1 MKSQKTLLK
10 KKQHF
15 NSNEEKIPIYNLAEE
30 EVQKLDINYNIL
42 SPLNFENEK
51 DLKIDINDNIIKEM
65 SSKIRKIVEN
75 KDKKQSSLFNISS
88 TNSTNGY
95 NDFNEDD
102 LTFNNNLTTSIQKL
116 KKLIPDINEKMTKN
130 YSSIFNNLLS
140 KKDYKVE
147 NNENYLNSVLNDLNE
162 KEIKM
167 KNKKNKM
174 ENELNNIEKELND
187 KQFYI
192 ELMKDANFQQ
202 NLKTKIINQFEKE
215 FNEKKN
221 KEILNDINN
230 TKISPIDKKDLFAL
244 KNKYK
249 DEKQIKEQK
258 IEESKQKSIE
268 KANMLNE
275 LREKTYK
282 TKLNN
287 LLISKQ
293 ISIKKKTER
302 FSNDII
308 RQKERKK
315 LIWQKVKIYHDKL
328 KKLHSL
334 QNKIKDNLYIYYLS
348 ILKDGVDTRDEGL
361 SWVIAGIL
369 SLGKKVLISH
379 IPKYLDEKSILY
391 LFIKAHLTLKIK
403 YLEKKINE
411 SNDDCK
417 ERKDVKKKSKR
428 YNVKLIA
435 KKTLYNI
442 KEKFMHNKLEN
453 SNINM
458 PYIENDKNTSF
469 PISLKKFEASNLFFK
484 NSDKKLSKSNSM
496 IYFKNQNNYLEG
508 EKENKS
514 FIEAYKKK
522 LFLKKNKKISFE
534 EYFSISDEIK
544 KLKKL
549 NETLKEKE
557 MERIFEEFR
566 LNKYSTKYNVDKK
579 NILSALIGEQNI
591 EKELSIQDKKE
602 RQLNIESVKTK
613 LYTNNYL
620 INKSMLMKKGSMML
634 NKI

>member
-1 MKSQKTLLK
+1 MKVQKKLLK
-10 KKQHF
+10 LKQQLF
-15 NSNEEKIPIYNLAEE
+15 SNEKNIPIYNLAEE
-30 EVQKLDINYNIL
+30 EVQKLDINDNIS
-42 SPLNFENEK
+42 SPLNFEDEK
-51 DLKIDINDNIIKEM
+51 DLKIGINNNLIKEM
-65 SSKIRKIVEN
+65 PSKILKIVES
-75 KDKKQSSLFNISS
+75 KEKKPNSQFNTS
-88 TNSTNGY
+88 TNSTNEY
-95 NDFNEDD
+95 NNFNEDD
-102 LTFNNNLTTSIQKL
+102 LAFNNNLTTSIEKL
-116 KKLIPDINEKMTKN
+116 KKIIPDINEKMKNN
-130 YSSIFNNLLS
+130 YSGIFDSLLP

-147 NNENYLNSVLNDLNE
+147 NNETYLNSLLTELNE

-174 ENELNNIEKELND
+174 ENELNNIEKEIND
-187 KQFYI
+187 KLFYI

-215 FNEKKN
+215 FNESKN
-221 KEILNDINN
+221 KEILKDINN
-230 TKISPIDKKDLFAL
+230 TKISPIDKKDLFSI

-249 DEKQIKEQK
+249 NEKEIKEQK
-258 IEESKQKSIE
+258 IEEAKQKSIE
-268 KANMLNE
+268 KAIKLDE

-287 LLISKQ
+287 LLLSKQ

-302 FSNDII
+302 FTNDII

-315 LIWQKVKIYHDKL
+315 IIWQKVKIYHDKL
-328 KKLHSL
+328 KKLHTL

-361 SWVIAGIL
+361 SWVIAEIL
-369 SLGKKVLISH
+369 KLGKKVLISY

-391 LFIKAHLTLKIK
+391 LFIKAHLILKIK
-403 YLEKKINE
+403 YLEKRINE

-417 ERKDVKKKSKR
+417 ERKDVKKKTKR
-428 YNVKLIA
+428 YNAKLIA
-435 KKTLYNI
+435 RKTLNNI

-458 PYIENDKNTSF
+458 PYIENNKNISF
-469 PISLKKFEASNLFFK
+469 PISLKKYETSKLFLK
-484 NSDKKLSKSNSM
+484 DSDKKLSKSNSM
-496 IYFKNQNNYLEG
+496 IYFKHQNNYLEG
-508 EKENKS
+508 EKEKNS
-514 FIEAYKKK
+514 FIDAFKKK

-534 EYFSISDEIK
+534 EYISMSDEIK

-549 NETLKEKE
+549 KESLKEKE

-566 LNKYSTKYNVDKK
+566 LNKYSTKYNIDKK

-602 RQLNIESVKTK
+602 KQLNKESIKTK

-634 NKI
+634 KKI

>member
-1 MKSQKTLLK
+1 MKVQKKLLK
-10 KKQHF
+10 LKQQLF
-15 NSNEEKIPIYNLAEE
+15 SNEKNIPIYNLAEE
-30 EVQKLDINYNIL
+30 EVQKLDINDNIS
-42 SPLNFENEK
+42 SPLNFEDEK
-51 DLKIDINDNIIKEM
+51 DLKIGINNNLIKEM
-65 SSKIRKIVEN
+65 PSKILNIIESKE
-75 KDKKQSSLFNISS
+75 KKPNSQFNTS
-88 TNSTNGY
+88 TNSTNEY
-95 NDFNEDD
+95 NNFSEDD
-102 LTFNNNLTTSIQKL
+102 LAFNNNLTTSIEKL
-116 KKLIPDINEKMTKN
+116 KKIIPDINEKMKNN
-130 YSSIFNNLLS
+130 YSGIFDSLLP

-147 NNENYLNSVLNDLNE
+147 NNETYLNSVLTELNE

-174 ENELNNIEKELND
+174 ENELNNIEKEIND
-187 KQFYI
+187 KLFYI

-215 FNEKKN
+215 FNESKN
-221 KEILNDINN
+221 KEILKDINN
-230 TKISPIDKKDLFAL
+230 TKISPIDKKDLFSI

-249 DEKQIKEQK
+249 NEKEIKEQK
-258 IEESKQKSIE
+258 IEEAKQKSIE
-268 KANMLNE
+268 KAKMLDE

-287 LLISKQ
+287 LLLSKQ

-302 FSNDII
+302 FTNDII

-315 LIWQKVKIYHDKL
+315 IIWQKVKIYHDKL
-328 KKLHSL
+328 KKLHTL

-361 SWVIAGIL
+361 SWVIAEIL
-369 SLGKKVLISH
+369 KLGKKVLISY

-391 LFIKAHLTLKIK
+391 LFIKAHLILKIK
-403 YLEKKINE
+403 YLEKRINE

-417 ERKDVKKKSKR
+417 ERKDVKKKTKR
-428 YNVKLIA
+428 YNAKLIA
-435 KKTLYNI
+435 RKTLNNI

-458 PYIENDKNTSF
+458 PYIENNKNISF
-469 PISLKKFEASNLFFK
+469 PISLKKYETSKLFLK
-484 NSDKKLSKSNSM
+484 DSDKKLSKSNSM
-496 IYFKNQNNYLEG
+496 IYFKHQNNYLEG
-508 EKENKS
+508 EKEKNS
-514 FIEAYKKK
+514 FIDAFKKK

-534 EYFSISDEIK
+534 EYISMSDEIK

-549 NETLKEKE
+549 KESLKEKE

-566 LNKYSTKYNVDKK
+566 LNKYSTKYNIDKK

-602 RQLNIESVKTK
+602 KQLNKESIKTK

-634 NKI
+634 KKI

>member
-1 MKSQKTLLK
+1 MKVQKKLLK
-10 KKQHF
+10 LKQQLF
-15 NSNEEKIPIYNLAEE
+15 SNEKNIPIYNLAEE
-30 EVQKLDINYNIL
+30 EVQKLDINDNIS
-42 SPLNFENEK
+42 SPLNFEDEK
-51 DLKIDINDNIIKEM
+51 DLKIGINNNLIKEM
-65 SSKIRKIVEN
+65 PSKILKIVES
-75 KDKKQSSLFNISS
+75 KEKKPNSQFNTS
-88 TNSTNGY
+88 TNSTNEY
-95 NDFNEDD
+95 NNFSEDD
-102 LTFNNNLTTSIQKL
+102 LAFNNNLTTSIEKL
-116 KKLIPDINEKMTKN
+116 KKIIPDINEKMKNN
-130 YSSIFNNLLS
+130 YSGIFDSLLP

-147 NNENYLNSVLNDLNE
+147 NNETYLNSVLTELNE

-174 ENELNNIEKELND
+174 ENELNNIEKEIND
-187 KQFYI
+187 KLFYI

-215 FNEKKN
+215 FNESKN
-221 KEILNDINN
+221 KEILKDINN
-230 TKISPIDKKDLFAL
+230 TKISPIDKKDLFSI

-249 DEKQIKEQK
+249 NEKEIKEQK
-258 IEESKQKSIE
+258 IEEAKQKSIE
-268 KANMLNE
+268 KAIKLDE

-287 LLISKQ
+287 LLLSKQ

-302 FSNDII
+302 FTNDII

-315 LIWQKVKIYHDKL
+315 IIWQKVKIYHDKL
-328 KKLHSL
+328 KKLHTF

-361 SWVIAGIL
+361 SWVIAEIL
-369 SLGKKVLISH
+369 KLGKKVLISY

-391 LFIKAHLTLKIK
+391 LFIKAHLILKIK
-403 YLEKKINE
+403 YLEKRINE

-417 ERKDVKKKSKR
+417 ERKDVKKKTKR
-428 YNVKLIA
+428 YNAKLIA
-435 KKTLYNI
+435 RKTLNNI

-458 PYIENDKNTSF
+458 PYIENNKNISF
-469 PISLKKFEASNLFFK
+469 PISLKKYETSKLFLK
-484 NSDKKLSKSNSM
+484 DSDKKLSKSNSM
-496 IYFKNQNNYLEG
+496 IYFKHQNNYLEG
-508 EKENKS
+508 EKEKNS
-514 FIEAYKKK
+514 FIDAFKKK

-534 EYFSISDEIK
+534 EYISMSDEIK

-549 NETLKEKE
+549 KESLKEKE

-566 LNKYSTKYNVDKK
+566 LNKYSTKYNIDKK

-602 RQLNIESVKTK
+602 KQLNKESIKTK

-620 INKSMLMKKGSMML
+620 INKSMLMKRGSMML
-634 NKI
+634 KKI

>member
-1 MKSQKTLLK
+1 MKVQKKLLK
-10 KKQHF
+10 LKQQLF
-15 NSNEEKIPIYNLAEE
+15 SNEKNIPIYNLAEE
-30 EVQKLDINYNIL
+30 EVQKLDINDNIS
-42 SPLNFENEK
+42 SPLNFWNEK
-51 DLKIDINDNIIKEM
+51 DLKININNNLIKEM
-65 SSKIRKIVEN
+65 PSKILKIVES
-75 KDKKQSSLFNISS
+75 KEKKPNSQFNTS
-88 TNSTNGY
+88 TNSTNEY
-95 NDFNEDD
+95 NNFGEDD
-102 LTFNNNLTTSIQKL
+102 LAFNNNLTTSIEKL
-116 KKLIPDINEKMTKN
+116 KKIIPDINEKMKNN
-130 YSSIFNNLLS
+130 YSGIFDSLLP

-147 NNENYLNSVLNDLNE
+147 NNETYLNSVLTELNE

-174 ENELNNIEKELND
+174 ENELNNIEKEIND
-187 KQFYI
+187 KLFYI

-215 FNEKKN
+215 FNESKN
-221 KEILNDINN
+221 KEILKDINN
-230 TKISPIDKKDLFAL
+230 TKISPIDKKDLFSI

-249 DEKQIKEQK
+249 NEKEIKEQK
-258 IEESKQKSIE
+258 IEEAKQKSIE
-268 KANMLNE
+268 KAIKLDE

-287 LLISKQ
+287 LLLSKQ

-302 FSNDII
+302 FTNDII

-315 LIWQKVKIYHDKL
+315 IIWQKVKIYHDKL
-328 KKLHSL
+328 KKLHTL

-361 SWVIAGIL
+361 SWVIAEIL
-369 SLGKKVLISH
+369 KLGKKVLISY

-391 LFIKAHLTLKIK
+391 LFIKAHLILKIK
-403 YLEKKINE
+403 YLEKRINE

-417 ERKDVKKKSKR
+417 ERKDVKKKTKR
-428 YNVKLIA
+428 YNAKLIA
-435 KKTLYNI
+435 RKTLNNI

-458 PYIENDKNTSF
+458 PYIENNKNISF
-469 PISLKKFEASNLFFK
+469 PISLKKYETSKLFLK
-484 NSDKKLSKSNSM
+484 DSDKKSPKSNSM
-496 IYFKNQNNYLEG
+496 IYFKHQNNYLEG
-508 EKENKS
+508 EKEKNS
-514 FIEAYKKK
+514 FIDAFKKK

-534 EYFSISDEIK
+534 EYISMSDEIK

-549 NETLKEKE
+549 KESLKEKE

-566 LNKYSTKYNVDKK
+566 LNKYSTKYNIDKK

-602 RQLNIESVKTK
+602 KQLNKESIKTK

-620 INKSMLMKKGSMML
+620 INKSMLMKRGSMML
-634 NKI
+634 KKI

>member
-1 MKSQKTLLK
+1 MKVQKKLLK
-10 KKQHF
+10 LKQQLF
-15 NSNEEKIPIYNLAEE
+15 SNEKNIPIYNLAEE
-30 EVQKLDINYNIL
+30 EVQKLDINDNIS
-42 SPLNFENEK
+42 SPLNFWNEK
-51 DLKIDINDNIIKEM
+51 DLKININNNLIKEM
-65 SSKIRKIVEN
+65 PSKILKIVES
-75 KDKKQSSLFNISS
+75 KEKKPNSQFNTS
-88 TNSTNGY
+88 TNSTNEY
-95 NDFNEDD
+95 NNFNEDD
-102 LTFNNNLTTSIQKL
+102 LAFNNNLTTSIEKL
-116 KKLIPDINEKMTKN
+116 KKIIPDINEKMKNN
-130 YSSIFNNLLS
+130 YSGIFDSLLP

-147 NNENYLNSVLNDLNE
+147 NNETYLNSVLTELNE

-174 ENELNNIEKELND
+174 ENELNNIEKEIND
-187 KQFYI
+187 KLFYI

-215 FNEKKN
+215 FNESKN
-221 KEILNDINN
+221 KEILKDINN
-230 TKISPIDKKDLFAL
+230 TKISPIDKKDLFSI

-249 DEKQIKEQK
+249 NEKEIKEQK
-258 IEESKQKSIE
+258 IEEAKQKSIE
-268 KANMLNE
+268 KTKMLDE

-287 LLISKQ
+287 LLLNKQ

-302 FSNDII
+302 FTNDII

-315 LIWQKVKIYHDKL
+315 IIWQKVKIYHDKL
-328 KKLHSL
+328 KKLHTL

-361 SWVIAGIL
+361 SWVIAEIL
-369 SLGKKVLISH
+369 KLGKKVLISY

-391 LFIKAHLTLKIK
+391 LFIKAHLILKIK
-403 YLEKKINE
+403 YLEKRINE

-417 ERKDVKKKSKR
+417 ERKDVKKKTKR
-428 YNVKLIA
+428 YNAKLIA
-435 KKTLYNI
+435 RKTLNNI

-458 PYIENDKNTSF
+458 PYIENNKNISF
-469 PISLKKFEASNLFFK
+469 PISLKKYETSKLFLK
-484 NSDKKLSKSNSM
+484 DSDKKLSKSNSM
-496 IYFKNQNNYLEG
+496 IYFKHQNNYLEG
-508 EKENKS
+508 EKEKNS
-514 FIEAYKKK
+514 FIDAFKKK

-534 EYFSISDEIK
+534 EYISMRDENK

-549 NETLKEKE
+549 KESLKEKE

-566 LNKYSTKYNVDKK
+566 LNKYSTKYNIDKK

-602 RQLNIESVKTK
+602 KQLNKESIKTK

-620 INKSMLMKKGSMML
+620 INKSMLMKRGSMML
-634 NKI
+634 KKI

>member
-1 MKSQKTLLK
+1 MKVQKKLLK
-10 KKQHF
+10 LKQQLF
-15 NSNEEKIPIYNLAEE
+15 SNEKNIPIYNLAEE
-30 EVQKLDINYNIL
+30 EVQKLDINDNIS
-42 SPLNFENEK
+42 SPLNFEDEK
-51 DLKIDINDNIIKEM
+51 DLKIGINNNLIKEM
-65 SSKIRKIVEN
+65 PSKILKIVES
-75 KDKKQSSLFNISS
+75 KEKKPNSQFNTS
-88 TNSTNGY
+88 TNSTNEY
-95 NDFNEDD
+95 NNFSEDD
-102 LTFNNNLTTSIQKL
+102 LAFNNNLTTSIEKL
-116 KKLIPDINEKMTKN
+116 KKIIPDINEKMKNN
-130 YSSIFNNLLS
+130 YSGIFDSLLP
-140 KKDYKVE
+140 KKDYKVQ
-147 NNENYLNSVLNDLNE
+147 NNETYLNSVLTELNE

-174 ENELNNIEKELND
+174 ENELNNIEKEIND
-187 KQFYI
+187 KLFYI

-215 FNEKKN
+215 FNESKN
-221 KEILNDINN
+221 KEILKDINN
-230 TKISPIDKKDLFAL
+230 TKISPIDKKDLFSI

-249 DEKQIKEQK
+249 NEKEIKEQK
-258 IEESKQKSIE
+258 IEEAKQKSIE
-268 KANMLNE
+268 KAIKLDE

-287 LLISKQ
+287 LLLSKQ

-302 FSNDII
+302 FTNDII

-315 LIWQKVKIYHDKL
+315 IIWQKVKIYHDKL
-328 KKLHSL
+328 KKLHTL

-361 SWVIAGIL
+361 SWVIAEIL
-369 SLGKKVLISH
+369 KLGKKVLISY

-391 LFIKAHLTLKIK
+391 LFIKAHLILKIK
-403 YLEKKINE
+403 YLEKRINE

-417 ERKDVKKKSKR
+417 ERKDVKKKTKR
-428 YNVKLIA
+428 YNAKLIA
-435 KKTLYNI
+435 RKTLNNI

-458 PYIENDKNTSF
+458 PYIENNKNISF
-469 PISLKKFEASNLFFK
+469 PISLKKYETSKLFLK
-484 NSDKKLSKSNSM
+484 DSDKKLSKSNSM
-496 IYFKNQNNYLEG
+496 IYFKHQNNYLEG
-508 EKENKS
+508 EKEKNS
-514 FIEAYKKK
+514 FIDAFKKK

-534 EYFSISDEIK
+534 EYISMSDEIK

-549 NETLKEKE
+549 KESLKEKE

-566 LNKYSTKYNVDKK
+566 LNKYSTKYNIDKK

-602 RQLNIESVKTK
+602 KQLNKESIKTK

-620 INKSMLMKKGSMML
+620 INKSMLMKRGSMML
-634 NKI
+634 KKI

>member
-1 MKSQKTLLK
+1 MKVQKKLLK
-10 KKQHF
+10 LKQQLF
-15 NSNEEKIPIYNLAEE
+15 SNEKNIPIYNLAEE
-30 EVQKLDINYNIL
+30 EVQKLDINDNIS
-42 SPLNFENEK
+42 SPLNFWNEK
-51 DLKIDINDNIIKEM
+51 DLKIGINNNLIKEM
-65 SSKIRKIVEN
+65 PSKILKIVES
-75 KDKKQSSLFNISS
+75 KEKKPNSQFNTS
-88 TNSTNGY
+88 TNSTNEY
-95 NDFNEDD
+95 NNFNEDD
-102 LTFNNNLTTSIQKL
+102 LAFNNNLTTSIEKL
-116 KKLIPDINEKMTKN
+116 KKIIPDINEKMKNN
-130 YSSIFNNLLS
+130 YSGIFDSLLP
-140 KKDYKVE
+140 KKDHKVE
-147 NNENYLNSVLNDLNE
+147 NNETYLNSVLTELNE

-174 ENELNNIEKELND
+174 ENELNNIEKEIND
-187 KQFYI
+187 KLFYI

-215 FNEKKN
+215 FNESKN
-221 KEILNDINN
+221 KEILKDINN
-230 TKISPIDKKDLFAL
+230 TKISPIDKKDLFSI

-249 DEKQIKEQK
+249 NEKEIKEQK
-258 IEESKQKSIE
+258 IEEAKQKSIE
-268 KANMLNE
+268 KAIKLDE

-287 LLISKQ
+287 LLLSKQ

-302 FSNDII
+302 FTNDII

-315 LIWQKVKIYHDKL
+315 IIWQKVKIYHDKL
-328 KKLHSL
+328 KKLHTL

-361 SWVIAGIL
+361 SWVIAEIL
-369 SLGKKVLISH
+369 KLGKKVLISY

-391 LFIKAHLTLKIK
+391 LFIKAHLILKIK
-403 YLEKKINE
+403 YLEKRINE

-417 ERKDVKKKSKR
+417 ERKDVKKKTKR
-428 YNVKLIA
+428 YNAKLIA
-435 KKTLYNI
+435 RKTLNNI

-458 PYIENDKNTSF
+458 PYIENNKNISF
-469 PISLKKFEASNLFFK
+469 PISLKKYETSKLFLK
-484 NSDKKLSKSNSM
+484 DSDKKLSKSNSM
-496 IYFKNQNNYLEG
+496 IYFKHQNNYLEG
-508 EKENKS
+508 EKEKNS
-514 FIEAYKKK
+514 FIDAFKKK

-534 EYFSISDEIK
+534 EYISMSDEIK

-549 NETLKEKE
+549 KESLKEKE

-566 LNKYSTKYNVDKK
+566 LNKYSTKYNIDKK

-602 RQLNIESVKTK
+602 KQLNKESIKTK

-620 INKSMLMKKGSMML
+620 INKSMLMKRGSMML
-634 NKI
+634 KKI

>member
-1 MKSQKTLLK
+1 MKVQKKLLK
-10 KKQHF
+10 LKQQLF
-15 NSNEEKIPIYNLAEE
+15 SNEKNIPIYNLAEE
-30 EVQKLDINYNIL
+30 EVQKLDINDNIS
-42 SPLNFENEK
+42 SPLNFEDEK
-51 DLKIDINDNIIKEM
+51 DLKININNNLIKEM
-65 SSKIRKIVEN
+65 PSKILKIVES
-75 KDKKQSSLFNISS
+75 KEKKPNSQFNTS
-88 TNSTNGY
+88 TNSTNEY
-95 NDFNEDD
+95 NNFNEDD
-102 LTFNNNLTTSIQKL
+102 LAFNNNLTTSIEKL
-116 KKLIPDINEKMTKN
+116 KKIIPDINEKMKNN
-130 YSSIFNNLLS
+130 YSGIFDSLLP

-147 NNENYLNSVLNDLNE
+147 NNETYLNSVLTELNE

-174 ENELNNIEKELND
+174 ENELNNIEKEIND
-187 KQFYI
+187 KLFYI

-215 FNEKKN
+215 FNESKN
-221 KEILNDINN
+221 KEILKDINN
-230 TKISPIDKKDLFAL
+230 TKISPIDKKDLFSI

-249 DEKQIKEQK
+249 NEKEIKEQK
-258 IEESKQKSIE
+258 IEEAKQKSIE
-268 KANMLNE
+268 KAIKLDE

-287 LLISKQ
+287 LLLSKQ

-302 FSNDII
+302 FTNDII

-315 LIWQKVKIYHDKL
+315 IIWQKVKIYHDKL
-328 KKLHSL
+328 KKLHTL

-361 SWVIAGIL
+361 SWVIAEIL
-369 SLGKKVLISH
+369 KLGKKVLISY

-391 LFIKAHLTLKIK
+391 LFIKAHLILKIK
-403 YLEKKINE
+403 YLEKRINE

-417 ERKDVKKKSKR
+417 ERKDVKKKTKR
-428 YNVKLIA
+428 YNAKLIA
-435 KKTLYNI
+435 RKTLNNI

-458 PYIENDKNTSF
+458 PYIENNKNISF
-469 PISLKKFEASNLFFK
+469 PISLKKYETSKLFLK
-484 NSDKKLSKSNSM
+484 DSDKKLSKSNSM
-496 IYFKNQNNYLEG
+496 IYFKHQNNYLEG
-508 EKENKS
+508 EKEKNS
-514 FIEAYKKK
+514 FIDAFKKK

-534 EYFSISDEIK
+534 EYISMSDEIK

-549 NETLKEKE
+549 KESLKEKE

-566 LNKYSTKYNVDKK
+566 LNKYSTKYNIDKK

-602 RQLNIESVKTK
+602 KQLNKESIKTK

-634 NKI
+634 KKI

>member
-1 MKSQKTLLK
+1 MKVQKKLLK
-10 KKQHF
+10 LKQQLF
-15 NSNEEKIPIYNLAEE
+15 SNEKNIPIYNLAEE
-30 EVQKLDINYNIL
+30 EVQKLDINDNIS
-42 SPLNFENEK
+42 SPLNFEDEK
-51 DLKIDINDNIIKEM
+51 DLKIGINNNLIKEM
-65 SSKIRKIVEN
+65 PSKILKIVES
-75 KDKKQSSLFNISS
+75 KEKKPNSQFNTS
-88 TNSTNGY
+88 TNSTNEY
-95 NDFNEDD
+95 NNFSEDD
-102 LTFNNNLTTSIQKL
+102 LAFNNNLTTSIEKL
-116 KKLIPDINEKMTKN
+116 KKIIPDINEKMKNN
-130 YSSIFNNLLS
+130 YSGIFDSLLP

-147 NNENYLNSVLNDLNE
+147 NNETYLNSVLTELNE

-174 ENELNNIEKELND
+174 ENELNNIEKEIND
-187 KQFYI
+187 KLFYI

-215 FNEKKN
+215 FNESKN
-221 KEILNDINN
+221 KEILKDINN
-230 TKISPIDKKDLFAL
+230 TKISPIDKKDLFSI

-249 DEKQIKEQK
+249 NEKEIKEQK
-258 IEESKQKSIE
+258 IEEAKQKSIE
-268 KANMLNE
+268 KAKMLDE

-287 LLISKQ
+287 LLLSKQ

-302 FSNDII
+302 FTNDII

-315 LIWQKVKIYHDKL
+315 IIWQKVKIYHDKL
-328 KKLHSL
+328 KKLHML

-361 SWVIAGIL
+361 SWVIAEIL
-369 SLGKKVLISH
+369 KLGKKVLISY

-391 LFIKAHLTLKIK
+391 LFIKAHLILKIK
-403 YLEKKINE
+403 YLEKRINE

-417 ERKDVKKKSKR
+417 ERKDVKKKTKR
-428 YNVKLIA
+428 YNAKLIA
-435 KKTLYNI
+435 RKTLNNI

-458 PYIENDKNTSF
+458 PYIENNKNISF
-469 PISLKKFEASNLFFK
+469 PISLKKYETSKLFLK
-484 NSDKKLSKSNSM
+484 DSDKKLSKSNSM
-496 IYFKNQNNYLEG
+496 IYFKHQNNYLEG
-508 EKENKS
+508 EKEKNS
-514 FIEAYKKK
+514 FIDAFKKK

-534 EYFSISDEIK
+534 EYISMSDEIK

-549 NETLKEKE
+549 KESLKEKE

-566 LNKYSTKYNVDKK
+566 LNKYSTKYNIDKK

-602 RQLNIESVKTK
+602 KQLNKESIKTK

-634 NKI
+634 KKI

>member
-1 MKSQKTLLK
+1 MKVQKKLLK
-10 KKQHF
+10 LKQQLF
-15 NSNEEKIPIYNLAEE
+15 SNEKNIPIYNLAEE
-30 EVQKLDINYNIL
+30 EVQKLDINDNIS
-42 SPLNFENEK
+42 SPLNFEDEK
-51 DLKIDINDNIIKEM
+51 DLKIGINNNLIKEIP
-65 SSKIRKIVEN
+65 SKILKIVES
-75 KDKKQSSLFNISS
+75 KEKKPNSQFNTS
-88 TNSTNGY
+88 TNSTNEY
-95 NDFNEDD
+95 NNFNEDD
-102 LTFNNNLTTSIQKL
+102 LAFNNNLTTSIEKL
-116 KKLIPDINEKMTKN
+116 KKIIPDINEKMKNN
-130 YSSIFNNLLS
+130 YSGIFDSLLP

-147 NNENYLNSVLNDLNE
+147 NNETYLNSVLTELNE

-174 ENELNNIEKELND
+174 ENELNNIEKEIND
-187 KQFYI
+187 KLFYI

-215 FNEKKN
+215 FNESKN
-221 KEILNDINN
+221 KEILKDINN
-230 TKISPIDKKDLFAL
+230 TKISPIDKKDLFSI

-249 DEKQIKEQK
+249 NEKEIKEQK
-258 IEESKQKSIE
+258 IEEAKQKSIE
-268 KANMLNE
+268 KAIMLDE

-287 LLISKQ
+287 LLLSKQ

-302 FSNDII
+302 FTNDII

-315 LIWQKVKIYHDKL
+315 IIWQKVKIYHDKL
-328 KKLHSL
+328 KKLHTF

-361 SWVIAGIL
+361 SWVIAEIL
-369 SLGKKVLISH
+369 KLGKKVLISY

-391 LFIKAHLTLKIK
+391 LFIKAHLILKIK
-403 YLEKKINE
+403 YLEKRINE

-417 ERKDVKKKSKR
+417 ERKDVKKKTKR
-428 YNVKLIA
+428 YNAKLIA
-435 KKTLYNI
+435 RKTLNNI

-458 PYIENDKNTSF
+458 PYIENNKNISF
-469 PISLKKFEASNLFFK
+469 PISLKKYETSKLFLK
-484 NSDKKLSKSNSM
+484 DSDKKLSKSNSM
-496 IYFKNQNNYLEG
+496 IYFKHQNNYLEG
-508 EKENKS
+508 EKEKNS
-514 FIEAYKKK
+514 FIDAFKKK

-534 EYFSISDEIK
+534 EYISMSDEIK

-549 NETLKEKE
+549 KESLKEKE

-566 LNKYSTKYNVDKK
+566 LNKYSTKYNIDKK

-602 RQLNIESVKTK
+602 KQLNKESIKTK

-634 NKI
+634 KKI

>member
-1 MKSQKTLLK
+1 MKVQKKLLK
-10 KKQHF
+10 LKQQLF
-15 NSNEEKIPIYNLAEE
+15 SNEKNIPIYNLAEE
-30 EVQKLDINYNIL
+30 EVQKLDINDNIS
-42 SPLNFENEK
+42 SPLNFEDEK
-51 DLKIDINDNIIKEM
+51 DLKIGINNNLIKEM
-65 SSKIRKIVEN
+65 PSKILKIVES
-75 KDKKQSSLFNISS
+75 KEKKPNSQFNTS
-88 TNSTNGY
+88 TNSTNEY
-95 NDFNEDD
+95 NNFSEDD
-102 LTFNNNLTTSIQKL
+102 LALNNNLTTSIEKL
-116 KKLIPDINEKMTKN
+116 KKIIPDINEKMKNN
-130 YSSIFNNLLS
+130 YSGIFDSLLP

-147 NNENYLNSVLNDLNE
+147 NNETYLNSVLTELNE

-174 ENELNNIEKELND
+174 ENELNNIEKEIND
-187 KQFYI
+187 KLFYI

-215 FNEKKN
+215 FNESKN
-221 KEILNDINN
+221 KEILKDINN
-230 TKISPIDKKDLFAL
+230 TKISPIDKKDLFSI

-249 DEKQIKEQK
+249 NEKEIKEQK
-258 IEESKQKSIE
+258 IEEAKQKSIE
-268 KANMLNE
+268 KAIKLDE

-287 LLISKQ
+287 LLLSKQ

-302 FSNDII
+302 FTNDII

-315 LIWQKVKIYHDKL
+315 IIWQKVKIYHDKL
-328 KKLHSL
+328 KKLHTL

-361 SWVIAGIL
+361 SWVIAEIL
-369 SLGKKVLISH
+369 KLGKKVLISY

-391 LFIKAHLTLKIK
+391 LFIKAHLILKIK
-403 YLEKKINE
+403 YLEKRINE

-417 ERKDVKKKSKR
+417 ERKDVKKKTKR
-428 YNVKLIA
+428 YNAKLIA
-435 KKTLYNI
+435 RKTLNNI

-458 PYIENDKNTSF
+458 PYIENNKNISF
-469 PISLKKFEASNLFFK
+469 PISLKKYETSKLFLK
-484 NSDKKLSKSNSM
+484 DSDKKLSKSNSM
-496 IYFKNQNNYLEG
+496 IYFKHQNNYLEG
-508 EKENKS
+508 EKEKNS
-514 FIEAYKKK
+514 FIDAFKKK

-534 EYFSISDEIK
+534 EYISMSDEIK

-549 NETLKEKE
+549 KESLKEKE

-566 LNKYSTKYNVDKK
+566 LNKYSTKYNIDKK

-602 RQLNIESVKTK
+602 KQLNKESIKTK

-634 NKI
+634 KKI

>member
-1 MKSQKTLLK
+1 MKVQKKLLK
-10 KKQHF
+10 LKQQLF
-15 NSNEEKIPIYNLAEE
+15 SNEKNIPIYNLAEE
-30 EVQKLDINYNIL
+30 EVQKLDINDNIS
-42 SPLNFENEK
+42 SPLNFEDEK
-51 DLKIDINDNIIKEM
+51 DLKIGINNNLIKEM
-65 SSKIRKIVEN
+65 PSKILKIVES
-75 KDKKQSSLFNISS
+75 KEKKPNSQFNTS
-88 TNSTNGY
+88 TNSTNEY
-95 NDFNEDD
+95 NNFSEDD
-102 LTFNNNLTTSIQKL
+102 LAFNNNVTTSIEKL
-116 KKLIPDINEKMTKN
+116 KKIIPDINEKMKNN
-130 YSSIFNNLLS
+130 YSGIFDSLLP

-147 NNENYLNSVLNDLNE
+147 NNETYLNSVLTELNE

-174 ENELNNIEKELND
+174 ENELNNIEKEIND
-187 KQFYI
+187 KLFYI

-215 FNEKKN
+215 FNESKN
-221 KEILNDINN
+221 KEILKDINN
-230 TKISPIDKKDLFAL
+230 TKISPIDKKDLFSI

-249 DEKQIKEQK
+249 NEKEIKEQK
-258 IEESKQKSIE
+258 IEEAKQKSIE
-268 KANMLNE
+268 KAIKLDE

-287 LLISKQ
+287 LLLSKQ

-302 FSNDII
+302 FTNDII

-315 LIWQKVKIYHDKL
+315 IIWQKVKIYHDKL
-328 KKLHSL
+328 KKLHTL

-361 SWVIAGIL
+361 SWVIAEIL
-369 SLGKKVLISH
+369 KLGKKVLISY

-391 LFIKAHLTLKIK
+391 LFIKAHLILKIK
-403 YLEKKINE
+403 YLEKRINE

-417 ERKDVKKKSKR
+417 ERKDVKKKTKR
-428 YNVKLIA
+428 YNAKLIA
-435 KKTLYNI
+435 RKTLNNI

-458 PYIENDKNTSF
+458 PYIENNKNISF
-469 PISLKKFEASNLFFK
+469 PISLKKYETSKLFLK
-484 NSDKKLSKSNSM
+484 DSDKKLSKSNSM
-496 IYFKNQNNYLEG
+496 IYFKHQNNYLEG
-508 EKENKS
+508 EKEKNS
-514 FIEAYKKK
+514 FIDAFKKK

-534 EYFSISDEIK
+534 EYISMSDEIK

-549 NETLKEKE
+549 KESLKEKE

-566 LNKYSTKYNVDKK
+566 LNKYSTKYNIDKK

-602 RQLNIESVKTK
+602 RQLNIESIKTK

-620 INKSMLMKKGSMML
+620 INKSMLMKRGSMML
-634 NKI
+634 KKI

>member
-1 MKSQKTLLK
+1 MKVQKKLLK
-10 KKQHF
+10 LKQQLF
-15 NSNEEKIPIYNLAEE
+15 SNEKNIPIYNLAEE
-30 EVQKLDINYNIL
+30 EVQKLDINDNIS
-42 SPLNFENEK
+42 SPLNFEDEK
-51 DLKIDINDNIIKEM
+51 DLKIGINNNLIKEM
-65 SSKIRKIVEN
+65 PSKILKIVES
-75 KDKKQSSLFNISS
+75 KEKKPNSQFNTS
-88 TNSTNGY
+88 TNSTNEY
-95 NDFNEDD
+95 NNFNEDD
-102 LTFNNNLTTSIQKL
+102 LAFNNNLTTSIEKL
-116 KKLIPDINEKMTKN
+116 KKIIPDINKKMKNN
-130 YSSIFNNLLS
+130 YSGIFDSLLP

-147 NNENYLNSVLNDLNE
+147 NNETYLNSVLTELNE

-174 ENELNNIEKELND
+174 ENELNNIEKEIND
-187 KQFYI
+187 KLFYI

-215 FNEKKN
+215 FNESKN
-221 KEILNDINN
+221 KEILKDINN
-230 TKISPIDKKDLFAL
+230 TKISPIDKKDLFSI

-249 DEKQIKEQK
+249 NEKEIKEQK
-258 IEESKQKSIE
+258 IEEAKQKSIE
-268 KANMLNE
+268 KAKMLDE

-287 LLISKQ
+287 LLLSKQ

-302 FSNDII
+302 FTNDII

-315 LIWQKVKIYHDKL
+315 IIWQKVKIYHDKL
-328 KKLHSL
+328 KKLHTL

-361 SWVIAGIL
+361 SWVIAEIL
-369 SLGKKVLISH
+369 KLGKKVLISY

-391 LFIKAHLTLKIK
+391 LFIKAHLILKIK
-403 YLEKKINE
+403 YLEKRINE

-417 ERKDVKKKSKR
+417 ERKDVKKKTKR
-428 YNVKLIA
+428 YNAKLIA
-435 KKTLYNI
+435 RKTLNNI

-458 PYIENDKNTSF
+458 PYIENNKNISF
-469 PISLKKFEASNLFFK
+469 PISLKKYETSKLFLK
-484 NSDKKLSKSNSM
+484 DSDKKLSKSNSM
-496 IYFKNQNNYLEG
+496 IYFKHQNNYLEG
-508 EKENKS
+508 EKEKNS
-514 FIEAYKKK
+514 YIDAFKKK

-534 EYFSISDEIK
+534 EYISMSDEIK

-549 NETLKEKE
+549 KESLKEKE

-566 LNKYSTKYNVDKK
+566 LNKYSTKYNIDKK

-602 RQLNIESVKTK
+602 RQLNKESIKTK

-634 NKI
+634 KKI

>member
-1 MKSQKTLLK
+1 MKVQKKLLK
-10 KKQHF
+10 LKQQLF
-15 NSNEEKIPIYNLAEE
+15 SNEKNIPIYNLAEE
-30 EVQKLDINYNIL
+30 EVQKLDINDNIS
-42 SPLNFENEK
+42 SPLNFEDEK
-51 DLKIDINDNIIKEM
+51 DLKIGINNNLIKEM
-65 SSKIRKIVEN
+65 PSKILKIVES
-75 KDKKQSSLFNISS
+75 KEKKPNSQFNTS
-88 TNSTNGY
+88 TNSTNEY
-95 NDFNEDD
+95 NNFSEDD
-102 LTFNNNLTTSIQKL
+102 LAFNNNLTTSIEKL
-116 KKLIPDINEKMTKN
+116 KKIIPDINEKMKNN
-130 YSSIFNNLLS
+130 YSGIFDSLLP

-147 NNENYLNSVLNDLNE
+147 NNETYLNSVLTELNE

-174 ENELNNIEKELND
+174 ENELNNIEKEIND
-187 KQFYI
+187 KLFYI

-215 FNEKKN
+215 FNESKN
-221 KEILNDINN
+221 KEILKDINN
-230 TKISPIDKKDLFAL
+230 TKISPIDKKDLFSI

-249 DEKQIKEQK
+249 NEKEIKEQK
-258 IEESKQKSIE
+258 IEEAKQKSIE
-268 KANMLNE
+268 KAIKLDE

-287 LLISKQ
+287 LLLSKQ

-302 FSNDII
+302 FTNDII

-315 LIWQKVKIYHDKL
+315 IIWQKVKIYHDKL
-328 KKLHSL
+328 KKLHTL

-361 SWVIAGIL
+361 SWVIAEIL
-369 SLGKKVLISH
+369 KLGKKVLISY

-391 LFIKAHLTLKIK
+391 LFIKAHLILKIK
-403 YLEKKINE
+403 YLEKRINE

-417 ERKDVKKKSKR
+417 ERKDVKKKTKR
-428 YNVKLIA
+428 YNAKLIA
-435 KKTLYNI
+435 RKTLNNI

-458 PYIENDKNTSF
+458 PYIENNKNISF
-469 PISLKKFEASNLFFK
+469 PISLKKYETSKLFLK
-484 NSDKKLSKSNSM
+484 DSDKKLSKSNSM
-496 IYFKNQNNYLEG
+496 IYFKHQNNYIEG
-508 EKENKS
+508 EKEKNS
-514 FIEAYKKK
+514 FIDAFKKK

-534 EYFSISDEIK
+534 EYISMSDEIK

-549 NETLKEKE
+549 KESLKEKE

-566 LNKYSTKYNVDKK
+566 LNKYSTKYNIDKK

-602 RQLNIESVKTK
+602 KQLNKESIKTK

-620 INKSMLMKKGSMML
+620 INKSMLMKRGSMML
-634 NKI
+634 KKI

>member
-1 MKSQKTLLK
+1 MKVQKKLLK
-10 KKQHF
+10 LKQQLF
-15 NSNEEKIPIYNLAEE
+15 SNEKNIPIYNLAEE
-30 EVQKLDINYNIL
+30 EVQKLDINDNIS
-42 SPLNFENEK
+42 SPLNFWNEK
-51 DLKIDINDNIIKEM
+51 DLKININNNLIKEM
-65 SSKIRKIVEN
+65 PSKILKIVES
-75 KDKKQSSLFNISS
+75 KEKKPNSQFNTS
-88 TNSTNGY
+88 TNSTNEF
-95 NDFNEDD
+95 NNFNEDD
-102 LTFNNNLTTSIQKL
+102 LAFNNNLTTSIEKL
-116 KKLIPDINEKMTKN
+116 KKIIPDINEKMKNN
-130 YSSIFNNLLS
+130 YSGIFDSLLP

-147 NNENYLNSVLNDLNE
+147 NNETYLNSVLTELNE

-174 ENELNNIEKELND
+174 ENELNNIEKEIND
-187 KQFYI
+187 KLFYI

-215 FNEKKN
+215 FNESKN
-221 KEILNDINN
+221 KEILKDINN
-230 TKISPIDKKDLFAL
+230 TKISPIDKKDLFSI

-249 DEKQIKEQK
+249 NEKEIKEQK
-258 IEESKQKSIE
+258 IEEAKQKSIE
-268 KANMLNE
+268 KAIKLDE

-287 LLISKQ
+287 LLLSKQ

-302 FSNDII
+302 FTNDII

-315 LIWQKVKIYHDKL
+315 IIWQKVKIYHDKL
-328 KKLHSL
+328 KKLHTL

-361 SWVIAGIL
+361 SWVIAEIL
-369 SLGKKVLISH
+369 KLGKKVLISY

-391 LFIKAHLTLKIK
+391 LFIKAHLILKIK
-403 YLEKKINE
+403 YLEKRINE

-417 ERKDVKKKSKR
+417 ERKDVKKKTKR
-428 YNVKLIA
+428 YNAKLIA
-435 KKTLYNI
+435 RKTLNNI

-458 PYIENDKNTSF
+458 PYIENNKNISF
-469 PISLKKFEASNLFFK
+469 PISLKKYETSKLFLK
-484 NSDKKLSKSNSM
+484 DSDKKLSKSNSM
-496 IYFKNQNNYLEG
+496 IYFKHQNNYLEG
-508 EKENKS
+508 EKEKNS
-514 FIEAYKKK
+514 FIDAFKKK

-534 EYFSISDEIK
+534 EYISMSDEIK

-549 NETLKEKE
+549 KESLKEKE

-566 LNKYSTKYNVDKK
+566 LNKYSTKYNIDKK

-602 RQLNIESVKTK
+602 KQLNKESIKTK

-634 NKI
+634 KKI

>member
-1 MKSQKTLLK
+1 MKVQKKLLK
-10 KKQHF
+10 LKQQLF
-15 NSNEEKIPIYNLAEE
+15 SNEKNIPIYNLAEE
-30 EVQKLDINYNIL
+30 EVQKLDINDNIS
-42 SPLNFENEK
+42 SPLNFEDEK
-51 DLKIDINDNIIKEM
+51 DLKIGINNNLIKEM
-65 SSKIRKIVEN
+65 PSKILKIVES
-75 KDKKQSSLFNISS
+75 KEKKPNSQFNTS
-88 TNSTNGY
+88 TNSTNEY
-95 NDFNEDD
+95 NNFNEDD
-102 LTFNNNLTTSIQKL
+102 LAFNNNLTTSIEKL
-116 KKLIPDINEKMTKN
+116 KKIIPDINEKMKNN
-130 YSSIFNNLLS
+130 YSGIFDSLLP

-147 NNENYLNSVLNDLNE
+147 NNETYLNSVLTELNE

-174 ENELNNIEKELND
+174 ENELNNIEKEIND
-187 KQFYI
+187 KLFYI

-215 FNEKKN
+215 FNESKN
-221 KEILNDINN
+221 KEILKDINN
-230 TKISPIDKKDLFAL
+230 TKISPIDKKDLFSI

-249 DEKQIKEQK
+249 NEKEIKEQK
-258 IEESKQKSIE
+258 IEEAKQKSIE
-268 KANMLNE
+268 KAIKLDE

-287 LLISKQ
+287 LLLSKQ

-302 FSNDII
+302 FTNDII

-315 LIWQKVKIYHDKL
+315 IIWQKVKIYHDKL
-328 KKLHSL
+328 KKLHTL

-361 SWVIAGIL
+361 SWVIAEIL
-369 SLGKKVLISH
+369 KLGKKVLISY

-391 LFIKAHLTLKIK
+391 LFIKAHLILKIK
-403 YLEKKINE
+403 YLEKRINE

-417 ERKDVKKKSKR
+417 ERKDVKKKTKR
-428 YNVKLIA
+428 YNAKLIA
-435 KKTLYNI
+435 RKTLNNI

-458 PYIENDKNTSF
+458 PYIENNKNISF
-469 PISLKKFEASNLFFK
+469 PISLKKYETSKLFLK
-484 NSDKKLSKSNSM
+484 DSDKKLSKSNSM
-496 IYFKNQNNYLEG
+496 IYFKHQNNYLEG
-508 EKENKS
+508 EKEKNS
-514 FIEAYKKK
+514 FIDAFKKK

-534 EYFSISDEIK
+534 EYISMSDEIK

-549 NETLKEKE
+549 KESLKEKE

-566 LNKYSTKYNVDKK
+566 LNKYSTKYNIDKK

-602 RQLNIESVKTK
+602 KQLNKESIKTK

-634 NKI
+634 KKI

>member
-1 MKSQKTLLK
+1 MKVQKKLLK
-10 KKQHF
+10 LKQQLF
-15 NSNEEKIPIYNLAEE
+15 SNEKNIPIYNLAEE
-30 EVQKLDINYNIL
+30 EVQKLDINDNIS
-42 SPLNFENEK
+42 SPLNFEDEK
-51 DLKIDINDNIIKEM
+51 DLKIGINNNLIKEM
-65 SSKIRKIVEN
+65 PSKILKIVES
-75 KDKKQSSLFNISS
+75 KEKKPNSQFNTS
-88 TNSTNGY
+88 TNSTNEY
-95 NDFNEDD
+95 NNFSEDD
-102 LTFNNNLTTSIQKL
+102 LAFNNNLTTSIEKL
-116 KKLIPDINEKMTKN
+116 KKIIPDINEKMKNN
-130 YSSIFNNLLS
+130 YSGIFDSLLP

-147 NNENYLNSVLNDLNE
+147 NNETYLNSVLTELNE

-174 ENELNNIEKELND
+174 ENELNNIEKEIND
-187 KQFYI
+187 KLFYI

-215 FNEKKN
+215 FNESKN
-221 KEILNDINN
+221 KEILKDINN
-230 TKISPIDKKDLFAL
+230 TKISPIDKKDLFSI

-249 DEKQIKEQK
+249 NEKEIKEQK
-258 IEESKQKSIE
+258 IEEAKQKSIE
-268 KANMLNE
+268 KAIKLDE

-287 LLISKQ
+287 LLLSKQ

-302 FSNDII
+302 FTNDII

-315 LIWQKVKIYHDKL
+315 IIWQKVKIYHDKL
-328 KKLHSL
+328 KKLHML

-361 SWVIAGIL
+361 SWVIAEIL
-369 SLGKKVLISH
+369 KLGKKVLISY

-391 LFIKAHLTLKIK
+391 LFIKAHLILKIK
-403 YLEKKINE
+403 YLEKRINE

-417 ERKDVKKKSKR
+417 ERKDVKKKTKR
-428 YNVKLIA
+428 YNAKLIA
-435 KKTLYNI
+435 RKTLNNI

-458 PYIENDKNTSF
+458 PYIENNKNISF
-469 PISLKKFEASNLFFK
+469 PISLKKYETSKLFLK
-484 NSDKKLSKSNSM
+484 DLDKKLSKSNSM
-496 IYFKNQNNYLEG
+496 IYFKHQNNYLEG
-508 EKENKS
+508 EKEKNS
-514 FIEAYKKK
+514 FIDAFKKK

-534 EYFSISDEIK
+534 EYISMSDEIK

-549 NETLKEKE
+549 KESLKEKE

-566 LNKYSTKYNVDKK
+566 LNKYSTKYNIDKK

-602 RQLNIESVKTK
+602 KQLNKESIKTK

-634 NKI
+634 KKI

>member
-1 MKSQKTLLK
+1 MKVQKKLLK
-10 KKQHF
+10 LKQQLF
-15 NSNEEKIPIYNLAEE
+15 SNEKNISIYNLAEE
-30 EVQKLDINYNIL
+30 EVQKLDINDNVS
-42 SPLNFENEK
+42 SPLNFWNEK
-51 DLKIDINDNIIKEM
+51 DLKIGINNNLIKEM
-65 SSKIRKIVEN
+65 PSKILKIVES
-75 KDKKQSSLFNISS
+75 KEKKPNSQFNTS
-88 TNSTNGY
+88 TNSTNEY
-95 NDFNEDD
+95 NNFSEDD
-102 LTFNNNLTTSIQKL
+102 LAFNNNLTTSIEKL
-116 KKLIPDINEKMTKN
+116 KKIIPDINEKMKNN
-130 YSSIFNNLLS
+130 YSGIFDSLLP

-147 NNENYLNSVLNDLNE
+147 NNETYLNSVLTELNE

-174 ENELNNIEKELND
+174 ENELNNIEKEIND
-187 KQFYI
+187 KLFYI

-215 FNEKKN
+215 FNESKN
-221 KEILNDINN
+221 KEILKDINN
-230 TKISPIDKKDLFAL
+230 TKISPIDKKDLFSI

-249 DEKQIKEQK
+249 NEKEIKEQK
-258 IEESKQKSIE
+258 IEEAKQKSIE
-268 KANMLNE
+268 KTKMLDE
-275 LREKTYK
+275 LKEKTYK

-287 LLISKQ
+287 LLLSKQ

-302 FSNDII
+302 FTNDII

-315 LIWQKVKIYHDKL
+315 IIWQKVKIYHDKL
-328 KKLHSL
+328 KKLHTF

-361 SWVIAGIL
+361 SWVIAEIL
-369 SLGKKVLISH
+369 KLGKKVLISY

-391 LFIKAHLTLKIK
+391 LFIKAHLILKIK
-403 YLEKKINE
+403 YLEKRINE

-417 ERKDVKKKSKR
+417 ERKDVKKKTKR
-428 YNVKLIA
+428 YNAKLIA
-435 KKTLYNI
+435 RKTLNNI

-458 PYIENDKNTSF
+458 PYIENNKNISF
-469 PISLKKFEASNLFFK
+469 PISLKKYETSKLFLK
-484 NSDKKLSKSNSM
+484 DSDKKLSKSNSM
-496 IYFKNQNNYLEG
+496 IYFKHQNNYLEG
-508 EKENKS
+508 EKEKNS
-514 FIEAYKKK
+514 FIDAFKKK

-534 EYFSISDEIK
+534 EYISMSDEIK

-549 NETLKEKE
+549 KESLKEKE

-566 LNKYSTKYNVDKK
+566 LNKYSTKYNIDKK

-602 RQLNIESVKTK
+602 RQLNIESIKTK

-634 NKI
+634 KKI

>member
-1 MKSQKTLLK
+1 MKVQKKLLK
-10 KKQHF
+10 LKQQLF
-15 NSNEEKIPIYNLAEE
+15 SNEKNIPIYNLAEE
-30 EVQKLDINYNIL
+30 EVQKLDINDNIS
-42 SPLNFENEK
+42 SPLNFEDEK
-51 DLKIDINDNIIKEM
+51 DLKIGINNNLIKEM
-65 SSKIRKIVEN
+65 PSKILKIVES
-75 KDKKQSSLFNISS
+75 KEKKPNSQFNTS
-88 TNSTNGY
+88 TNSTNEY
-95 NDFNEDD
+95 NNFNEDD
-102 LTFNNNLTTSIQKL
+102 LAFNNNLTTSIEKL
-116 KKLIPDINEKMTKN
+116 KKIIPDINEKMKNN
-130 YSSIFNNLLS
+130 YSGIFDSLLP

-147 NNENYLNSVLNDLNE
+147 NNETYLNSVLTELNE

-174 ENELNNIEKELND
+174 ENELNNIEKEIND
-187 KQFYI
+187 KLFYI

-215 FNEKKN
+215 FNESKN
-221 KEILNDINN
+221 KEILKDINN
-230 TKISPIDKKDLFAL
+230 TKISPIDKKDLFSI

-249 DEKQIKEQK
+249 NEKEIKEQK
-258 IEESKQKSIE
+258 IEEAKQKSIE
-268 KANMLNE
+268 KAIKLDE

-287 LLISKQ
+287 LLLSKQ

-302 FSNDII
+302 FTNDII

-315 LIWQKVKIYHDKL
+315 IIWQKVKIYHDKL
-328 KKLHSL
+328 KKLHTL

-361 SWVIAGIL
+361 SWVIAEIL
-369 SLGKKVLISH
+369 KLGKKVLISY

-391 LFIKAHLTLKIK
+391 LFIKAHLILKIK
-403 YLEKKINE
+403 YLEKRINE

-417 ERKDVKKKSKR
+417 ERKDVKKKTKR
-428 YNVKLIA
+428 YNAKLIA
-435 KKTLYNI
+435 RKTLNNI

-458 PYIENDKNTSF
+458 PYIENNKNISF
-469 PISLKKFEASNLFFK
+469 PISLKKYETSKLFLK
-484 NSDKKLSKSNSM
+484 DSDKKLSKSNSM
-496 IYFKNQNNYLEG
+496 IYFKHQNNYLEG
-508 EKENKS
+508 EKEKNS
-514 FIEAYKKK
+514 FIDAFKKK

-534 EYFSISDEIK
+534 EYISMSDEIK

-549 NETLKEKE
+549 KESLKEKE

-566 LNKYSTKYNVDKK
+566 LNKYSTKYNIDKK

-602 RQLNIESVKTK
+602 KQLNKESIKTK

-620 INKSMLMKKGSMML
+620 INKSMLMKRGSMML
-634 NKI
+634 KKI

>member
-1 MKSQKTLLK
+1 MKVQKKLLK
-10 KKQHF
+10 LKQQLF
-15 NSNEEKIPIYNLAEE
+15 SNEKNIPIYNLAEE
-30 EVQKLDINYNIL
+30 EVQKLDINDNIS
-42 SPLNFENEK
+42 SPLNFWNEK
-51 DLKIDINDNIIKEM
+51 DLKIGINNNLIKEM
-65 SSKIRKIVEN
+65 PSKILKIVES
-75 KDKKQSSLFNISS
+75 KEKKPNSQFNTS
-88 TNSTNGY
+88 TNSTNEY
-95 NDFNEDD
+95 NNFNEDD
-102 LTFNNNLTTSIQKL
+102 LAFNNNLTTSIEKL
-116 KKLIPDINEKMTKN
+116 KKIIPDINEKMKNN
-130 YSSIFNNLLS
+130 YSGIFDSLLP

-147 NNENYLNSVLNDLNE
+147 NNETYLNSVLTELNE

-174 ENELNNIEKELND
+174 ENELNNIEKEINE

-215 FNEKKN
+215 FNESKN
-221 KEILNDINN
+221 KEILKDINN
-230 TKISPIDKKDLFAL
+230 TKISPIDKKDLFSI

-249 DEKQIKEQK
+249 NEKEIKEQK
-258 IEESKQKSIE
+258 IEEAKQKSIE
-268 KANMLNE
+268 KAIKLDE

-287 LLISKQ
+287 LLLSKQ

-302 FSNDII
+302 FTNDII

-315 LIWQKVKIYHDKL
+315 IIWQKVKIYHDKL
-328 KKLHSL
+328 KKLHTL

-361 SWVIAGIL
+361 SWVIAEIL
-369 SLGKKVLISH
+369 KLGKKVLISY

-391 LFIKAHLTLKIK
+391 LFIKAHLILKIK
-403 YLEKKINE
+403 YLEKRINE

-417 ERKDVKKKSKR
+417 ERKDVKKKTKR
-428 YNVKLIA
+428 YNAKLIA
-435 KKTLYNI
+435 RKTLNNI

-458 PYIENDKNTSF
+458 PYIENNKNISF
-469 PISLKKFEASNLFFK
+469 PISLKKYETSKLFLK
-484 NSDKKLSKSNSM
+484 DSDKKLSKSNSM
-496 IYFKNQNNYLEG
+496 IYFKHQNNYLEG
-508 EKENKS
+508 EKEKNS
-514 FIEAYKKK
+514 FIDAFKKK

-534 EYFSISDEIK
+534 EYISMSDEIK

-549 NETLKEKE
+549 KESLKEKE

-566 LNKYSTKYNVDKK
+566 LNKYSTKYNIDKK

-602 RQLNIESVKTK
+602 KQLNKESIKTK

-620 INKSMLMKKGSMML
+620 INKSMLMKRGSMML
-634 NKI
+634 KKI

>member
-1 MKSQKTLLK
+1 MKVQKKLLK
-10 KKQHF
+10 LKQQLF
-15 NSNEEKIPIYNLAEE
+15 SNEKNIPIYNLAEE
-30 EVQKLDINYNIL
+30 EVQKLDINDNIS
-42 SPLNFENEK
+42 SPLNFWNEK
-51 DLKIDINDNIIKEM
+51 DLKIGINNNLIKEM
-65 SSKIRKIVEN
+65 PSKILKIVES
-75 KDKKQSSLFNISS
+75 KEKKPNSQFNTS
-88 TNSTNGY
+88 TNSTNEY
-95 NDFNEDD
+95 NNFNEDD
-102 LTFNNNLTTSIQKL
+102 LAFNNNLTTSIEKL
-116 KKLIPDINEKMTKN
+116 KKIIPDINEKMKNN
-130 YSSIFNNLLS
+130 YSGIFDSLLP

-147 NNENYLNSVLNDLNE
+147 NNETYLNSVLTELNE

-174 ENELNNIEKELND
+174 ENELNNIEKEIND
-187 KQFYI
+187 KLFYI

-215 FNEKKN
+215 FNESKN
-221 KEILNDINN
+221 KEILKDINN
-230 TKISPIDKKDLFAL
+230 TKISPIDKKDLFSI

-249 DEKQIKEQK
+249 NEKEIKEQK
-258 IEESKQKSIE
+258 IEEAKQKSIE
-268 KANMLNE
+268 KAIKLDE

-287 LLISKQ
+287 LLLSKQ

-302 FSNDII
+302 FTNDII

-315 LIWQKVKIYHDKL
+315 IIWQKVKIYHDKL
-328 KKLHSL
+328 KKLHTF

-361 SWVIAGIL
+361 SWVIAEIL
-369 SLGKKVLISH
+369 KLGKKVLISY

-391 LFIKAHLTLKIK
+391 LFIKAHLILKIK
-403 YLEKKINE
+403 YLEKRINE

-417 ERKDVKKKSKR
+417 ERKDVKKKTKR
-428 YNVKLIA
+428 YNAKLIA
-435 KKTLYNI
+435 RKTLNNI

-458 PYIENDKNTSF
+458 PYIENNKNISF
-469 PISLKKFEASNLFFK
+469 PISLKKYETSKLFLK
-484 NSDKKLSKSNSM
+484 DSDKKLSKSNSM
-496 IYFKNQNNYLEG
+496 IYFKHQNNYLEG
-508 EKENKS
+508 EKEKNS
-514 FIEAYKKK
+514 FIDAFKKK

-534 EYFSISDEIK
+534 EYISMSDEIK

-549 NETLKEKE
+549 KESLKEKE

-566 LNKYSTKYNVDKK
+566 LNKYSTKYNIDKK

-602 RQLNIESVKTK
+602 KQLNKESIKTK

-620 INKSMLMKKGSMML
+620 INKSMLMKRGSMML
-634 NKI
+634 KKI

>member
-1 MKSQKTLLK
+1 MKVQKKLLK
-10 KKQHF
+10 LKQQLF
-15 NSNEEKIPIYNLAEE
+15 SNEKNIPIYNLAEE
-30 EVQKLDINYNIL
+30 EVQKLDINDNIS
-42 SPLNFENEK
+42 SPLNFEDEK
-51 DLKIDINDNIIKEM
+51 DLKIGINNNLIKEM
-65 SSKIRKIVEN
+65 PSKILKIVES
-75 KDKKQSSLFNISS
+75 KEKKPNSQFNTS
-88 TNSTNGY
+88 TNSTNEY
-95 NDFNEDD
+95 NNFSEDD
-102 LTFNNNLTTSIQKL
+102 LAFNNNLTTSIEKL
-116 KKLIPDINEKMTKN
+116 KKIIPDINEKMKNN
-130 YSSIFNNLLS
+130 YSGIFDSLLP

-147 NNENYLNSVLNDLNE
+147 NNETYLNSVLTELNE

-174 ENELNNIEKELND
+174 ENELNNIEKEIND
-187 KQFYI
+187 KLFYI

-215 FNEKKN
+215 FNESKN
-221 KEILNDINN
+221 KEILKDINN
-230 TKISPIDKKDLFAL
+230 TKISPIDKKDLFSI

-249 DEKQIKEQK
+249 NEKEIKEQK
-258 IEESKQKSIE
+258 IEEAKQKSIE
-268 KANMLNE
+268 KAKMLDE

-287 LLISKQ
+287 LLLSKQ

-302 FSNDII
+302 FTNDII
-308 RQKERKK
+308 KQKERKK
-315 LIWQKVKIYHDKL
+315 IIWQKVKIYHDKL
-328 KKLHSL
+328 KKLHTL

-348 ILKDGVDTRDEGL
+348 ILKDGVDTRNEGL
-361 SWVIAGIL
+361 SWVIAEIL
-369 SLGKKVLISH
+369 KLGKKVLISY

-391 LFIKAHLTLKIK
+391 LFIKAHLILKIK
-403 YLEKKINE
+403 YLEKRINE

-417 ERKDVKKKSKR
+417 ERKDVKKKTKR
-428 YNVKLIA
+428 YNAKLIA
-435 KKTLYNI
+435 RKTLNNI

-458 PYIENDKNTSF
+458 PYIENNKNISF
-469 PISLKKFEASNLFFK
+469 PISLKKYETSKLFLK
-484 NSDKKLSKSNSM
+484 DSDKKLSKSNSM
-496 IYFKNQNNYLEG
+496 IYFKHQNNYLEG
-508 EKENKS
+508 EKEKNS
-514 FIEAYKKK
+514 FIDAFKKK

-534 EYFSISDEIK
+534 EYISMSDEIK

-549 NETLKEKE
+549 KESLKEKE

-566 LNKYSTKYNVDKK
+566 LNKYSTKYNIDKK

-602 RQLNIESVKTK
+602 KQLNKESIKTK

-634 NKI
+634 KKI

>member
-1 MKSQKTLLK
+1 MKVQKKLLK
-10 KKQHF
+10 LKQQLF
-15 NSNEEKIPIYNLAEE
+15 SNEKNIPIYNLAEE
-30 EVQKLDINYNIL
+30 EVQKLDINDNIS
-42 SPLNFENEK
+42 SPLNFEDEK
-51 DLKIDINDNIIKEM
+51 DLKIGINNNLIKEIP
-65 SSKIRKIVEN
+65 SKILKIVES
-75 KDKKQSSLFNISS
+75 KEKKPNSQFNTS
-88 TNSTNGY
+88 TNSTNEY
-95 NDFNEDD
+95 NNFNEDD
-102 LTFNNNLTTSIQKL
+102 LAFNNNLTTSIEKL
-116 KKLIPDINEKMTKN
+116 KKIIPDINEKMKNN
-130 YSSIFNNLLS
+130 YSGIFDSLLP

-147 NNENYLNSVLNDLNE
+147 NNETYLNSVLTELNE

-174 ENELNNIEKELND
+174 ENELNNIEKEIND
-187 KQFYI
+187 KLFYI

-215 FNEKKN
+215 FNESKN
-221 KEILNDINN
+221 KEILKDINN
-230 TKISPIDKKDLFAL
+230 TKISPIDKKDLFSI

-249 DEKQIKEQK
+249 NEKEIKEQK
-258 IEESKQKSIE
+258 IEEAKQKSIE
-268 KANMLNE
+268 KTKMLDE
-275 LREKTYK
+275 LKEKTYK

-287 LLISKQ
+287 LLLSKQ

-302 FSNDII
+302 FTNDII

-315 LIWQKVKIYHDKL
+315 IIWQKVKIYHDKL
-328 KKLHSL
+328 KKLHTL

-361 SWVIAGIL
+361 SWVIAEIL
-369 SLGKKVLISH
+369 KLGKKVLISY

-391 LFIKAHLTLKIK
+391 LFIKAHLILKIK
-403 YLEKKINE
+403 YLEKRINE

-417 ERKDVKKKSKR
+417 ERKDVKKKTKR
-428 YNVKLIA
+428 YNAKLIA
-435 KKTLYNI
+435 RKTLNNI

-458 PYIENDKNTSF
+458 PYIENNKNISF
-469 PISLKKFEASNLFFK
+469 PISLKKYETSKLFLK
-484 NSDKKLSKSNSM
+484 DSDKKLSKSNSM
-496 IYFKNQNNYLEG
+496 IYFKHQNNYLEG
-508 EKENKS
+508 EKEKNS
-514 FIEAYKKK
+514 FIDAFKKK

-534 EYFSISDEIK
+534 EYISMSDEIK

-549 NETLKEKE
+549 KESLKEKE

-566 LNKYSTKYNVDKK
+566 LNKYSTKYNIDKK

-602 RQLNIESVKTK
+602 KQLNKESIKTK

-620 INKSMLMKKGSMML
+620 INKSMLMKRGSMML
-634 NKI
+634 KKI

>member
-1 MKSQKTLLK
+1 MKVQKKLLK
-10 KKQHF
+10 LKQQLF
-15 NSNEEKIPIYNLAEE
+15 SNEKNIPIYNLAEE
-30 EVQKLDINYNIL
+30 EVQKLDINDNIS
-42 SPLNFENEK
+42 SPLNFEDEK
-51 DLKIDINDNIIKEM
+51 DLKIGINNNLIKEM
-65 SSKIRKIVEN
+65 PSKILKIVES
-75 KDKKQSSLFNISS
+75 KEKKPNSQFNTS
-88 TNSTNGY
+88 TNSTNEY
-95 NDFNEDD
+95 NNFSEDD
-102 LTFNNNLTTSIQKL
+102 LAFNNNLTTSIEKL
-116 KKLIPDINEKMTKN
+116 KKIIPDINEKMKNN
-130 YSSIFNNLLS
+130 YSGIFDSLLP

-147 NNENYLNSVLNDLNE
+147 NNETYLNSVLTELNE

-174 ENELNNIEKELND
+174 ENELNNIEKEIND
-187 KQFYI
+187 KLFYI

-215 FNEKKN
+215 FNESKN
-221 KEILNDINN
+221 KEILKDINN
-230 TKISPIDKKDLFAL
+230 TKISPIDKKDLFSI

-249 DEKQIKEQK
+249 NEKEIKEQK
-258 IEESKQKSIE
+258 IEEAKQKSIE
-268 KANMLNE
+268 KAIKLDE

-287 LLISKQ
+287 LLLSKQ

-302 FSNDII
+302 FTNDII

-315 LIWQKVKIYHDKL
+315 IIWQKVKIYHDKL
-328 KKLHSL
+328 KKLHTL

-361 SWVIAGIL
+361 SWVIAEIL
-369 SLGKKVLISH
+369 KLGKKVLISY

-391 LFIKAHLTLKIK
+391 LFIKAHLILKIK
-403 YLEKKINE
+403 YLEKRINE

-417 ERKDVKKKSKR
+417 ERKDVKKKTKR
-428 YNVKLIA
+428 YNAKLIA
-435 KKTLYNI
+435 RKTLNNI

-458 PYIENDKNTSF
+458 PYIENNKNISF
-469 PISLKKFEASNLFFK
+469 PISLKKYETSKLFLK
-484 NSDKKLSKSNSM
+484 DSDKKLSKSNSM
-496 IYFKNQNNYLEG
+496 IYFKHQNNYLEG
-508 EKENKS
+508 EKEKNS
-514 FIEAYKKK
+514 FIDAFKKK

-534 EYFSISDEIK
+534 EYISMSDEIK

-549 NETLKEKE
+549 KESLKEKE

-566 LNKYSTKYNVDKK
+566 LNKYSTKYNIDKK

-602 RQLNIESVKTK
+602 RQLNIESIKTK

-634 NKI
+634 KKI

>member
-1 MKSQKTLLK
+1 MKVQKKLLK
-10 KKQHF
+10 LKQQLF
-15 NSNEEKIPIYNLAEE
+15 SNEKNIPIYNLAEE
-30 EVQKLDINYNIL
+30 EVQKLDINDNIS
-42 SPLNFENEK
+42 SPLNFEDEK
-51 DLKIDINDNIIKEM
+51 DLKIGINNNLIKEIP
-65 SSKIRKIVEN
+65 SKILKIVES
-75 KDKKQSSLFNISS
+75 KEKKPNSQFNTS
-88 TNSTNGY
+88 TNSTNEY
-95 NDFNEDD
+95 NNFNEDD
-102 LTFNNNLTTSIQKL
+102 LAFNNNLTTSIEKL
-116 KKLIPDINEKMTKN
+116 KKIIPDINEKMKNN
-130 YSSIFNNLLS
+130 YSGIFDSLLP

-147 NNENYLNSVLNDLNE
+147 NNETYLNSVLTELNE

-174 ENELNNIEKELND
+174 ENELNNIEKEIND
-187 KQFYI
+187 KLFYI

-215 FNEKKN
+215 FNESKN
-221 KEILNDINN
+221 KEILKDINN
-230 TKISPIDKKDLFAL
+230 TKISPIDKKDLFSI

-249 DEKQIKEQK
+249 NEKEVKEQK
-258 IEESKQKSIE
+258 IEEAKQKSIE
-268 KANMLNE
+268 KTKMLDE
-275 LREKTYK
+275 LKEKTYK

-287 LLISKQ
+287 LLLSKQ

-302 FSNDII
+302 FTNDII

-315 LIWQKVKIYHDKL
+315 IIWQKVKIYHDKL
-328 KKLHSL
+328 KKLHTL

-361 SWVIAGIL
+361 SWVIAEIL
-369 SLGKKVLISH
+369 KLGKKVLISY

-391 LFIKAHLTLKIK
+391 LFIKAHLILKIK
-403 YLEKKINE
+403 YLEKRINE

-417 ERKDVKKKSKR
+417 ERKDVKKKTKR
-428 YNVKLIA
+428 YNAKLIA
-435 KKTLYNI
+435 RKTLNNI

-458 PYIENDKNTSF
+458 PYIENNKNISF
-469 PISLKKFEASNLFFK
+469 PISLKKYETSKLFLK
-484 NSDKKLSKSNSM
+484 DSDKKLSKSNSM
-496 IYFKNQNNYLEG
+496 IYFKHQNNYLEG
-508 EKENKS
+508 EKEKNS
-514 FIEAYKKK
+514 FIDAFKKK

-534 EYFSISDEIK
+534 EYISMSDEIK

-549 NETLKEKE
+549 KESLKEKE

-566 LNKYSTKYNVDKK
+566 LNKYSTKYNIDKK

-602 RQLNIESVKTK
+602 RQLNIESIKTK

-634 NKI
+634 KKI

>member
-1 MKSQKTLLK
+1 MKVQKKLLK
-10 KKQHF
+10 LKQQLF
-15 NSNEEKIPIYNLAEE
+15 SNEKNIPIYNLAEE
-30 EVQKLDINYNIL
+30 EVQKLDINDNIS
-42 SPLNFENEK
+42 SPLNFWNEK
-51 DLKIDINDNIIKEM
+51 DLKININNNLIKEM
-65 SSKIRKIVEN
+65 PSKILNIVES
-75 KDKKQSSLFNISS
+75 KEKKPNSQFNTS
-88 TNSTNGY
+88 TNSTNEY
-95 NDFNEDD
+95 NNFNEDD
-102 LTFNNNLTTSIQKL
+102 LAFNNNLTTSIEKL
-116 KKLIPDINEKMTKN
+116 KKIIPDINEKMKNN
-130 YSSIFNNLLS
+130 YSGIFDSLLP

-147 NNENYLNSVLNDLNE
+147 NNETYLNSVLTELNE

-174 ENELNNIEKELND
+174 ENELNNIEKEIND
-187 KQFYI
+187 KLFYI

-215 FNEKKN
+215 FNESKN
-221 KEILNDINN
+221 KEILKDINN
-230 TKISPIDKKDLFAL
+230 TKISPIDKKDLFSI

-249 DEKQIKEQK
+249 NEKEIKEQK
-258 IEESKQKSIE
+258 IEEAKQKSIE
-268 KANMLNE
+268 KAIKLDE

-287 LLISKQ
+287 LLLSKQ

-302 FSNDII
+302 FTNDII

-315 LIWQKVKIYHDKL
+315 IIWQKVKIYHDKL
-328 KKLHSL
+328 KKLHTF

-361 SWVIAGIL
+361 SWVIAEIL
-369 SLGKKVLISH
+369 KLGKKVLISY

-391 LFIKAHLTLKIK
+391 LFIKAHLILKIK
-403 YLEKKINE
+403 YLEKRINE

-417 ERKDVKKKSKR
+417 ERKDVKKKTKR
-428 YNVKLIA
+428 YNAKLIA
-435 KKTLYNI
+435 RKTLNNI

-458 PYIENDKNTSF
+458 PYIENNKNISF
-469 PISLKKFEASNLFFK
+469 PISLKKYETSKLFLK
-484 NSDKKLSKSNSM
+484 DSDKKLSKSNSM
-496 IYFKNQNNYLEG
+496 IYFKHQNNYLEG
-508 EKENKS
+508 EKEKNS
-514 FIEAYKKK
+514 FIDAFKKK

-534 EYFSISDEIK
+534 EYISMSDEIK

-549 NETLKEKE
+549 KESLKEKE

-566 LNKYSTKYNVDKK
+566 LNKYSTKYNIDKK

-602 RQLNIESVKTK
+602 KQLNKESIKTK

-620 INKSMLMKKGSMML
+620 INKSMLMKRGSMML
-634 NKI
+634 KKI

>member
-1 MKSQKTLLK
+1 MKVQKKLLK
-10 KKQHF
+10 LKQQLF
-15 NSNEEKIPIYNLAEE
+15 SNEKNIPIYNLAEE
-30 EVQKLDINYNIL
+30 EVQKLDINDNIS
-42 SPLNFENEK
+42 SPLNFWNEK
-51 DLKIDINDNIIKEM
+51 DLKININNNLIKEM
-65 SSKIRKIVEN
+65 PSKILKIVES
-75 KDKKQSSLFNISS
+75 KEKKPNSQFNTS
-88 TNSTNGY
+88 TNSTNEY
-95 NDFNEDD
+95 NNFNEDD
-102 LTFNNNLTTSIQKL
+102 LAFNNNLTTSIEKL
-116 KKLIPDINEKMTKN
+116 KKIIPDINEKMKNN
-130 YSSIFNNLLS
+130 YSGIFDSLLP

-147 NNENYLNSVLNDLNE
+147 NNETYLNSVLTELNE

-174 ENELNNIEKELND
+174 ENELNNIEKEIND
-187 KQFYI
+187 KLFYI

-215 FNEKKN
+215 FNESKN
-221 KEILNDINN
+221 KEILKDINN
-230 TKISPIDKKDLFAL
+230 TKISPIDKKDLFSI

-249 DEKQIKEQK
+249 NEKEIKEQK
-258 IEESKQKSIE
+258 IEEAKQKSIE
-268 KANMLNE
+268 KAIKLDE

-287 LLISKQ
+287 LLLSKQ

-302 FSNDII
+302 FTNDII

-315 LIWQKVKIYHDKL
+315 IIWQKVKIYHDKL
-328 KKLHSL
+328 KKLHTL

-361 SWVIAGIL
+361 SWVIAEIL
-369 SLGKKVLISH
+369 KIGKKVLISY

-391 LFIKAHLTLKIK
+391 LFIKAHLILKIK
-403 YLEKKINE
+403 YLEKRINE

-417 ERKDVKKKSKR
+417 ERKDVKKKTKR
-428 YNVKLIA
+428 YNAKLIA
-435 KKTLYNI
+435 RKTLNNI

-458 PYIENDKNTSF
+458 PYIENNKNISF
-469 PISLKKFEASNLFFK
+469 PISLKKYETSKLFLK
-484 NSDKKLSKSNSM
+484 DSDKKLSKSNSM
-496 IYFKNQNNYLEG
+496 IYFKHQNNYLEG
-508 EKENKS
+508 EKEKNS
-514 FIEAYKKK
+514 FIDAFKKK

-534 EYFSISDEIK
+534 EYISMSDEIK

-549 NETLKEKE
+549 KESLKEKE

-566 LNKYSTKYNVDKK
+566 LNKYSTKYNIDKK

-602 RQLNIESVKTK
+602 KQLNKESIKTK

-634 NKI
+634 KKI

>member
-1 MKSQKTLLK
+1 MKVQKKLLK
-10 KKQHF
+10 LKKQLF
-15 NSNEEKIPIYNLAEE
+15 SNEKNIPIYNLAEE
-30 EVQKLDINYNIL
+30 EGQKLDINDNIS
-42 SPLNFENEK
+42 SPLNFEDEK
-51 DLKIDINDNIIKEM
+51 DLKIGINNNLIKEIG
-65 SSKIRKIVEN
+65 SKVLEIVES
-75 KDKKQSSLFNISS
+75 KVKKPNSQFNTSA
-88 TNSTNGY
+88 NSTNEY
-95 NDFNEDD
+95 NNFNEDD
-102 LTFNNNLTTSIQKL
+102 LAFNNNLTTSIEKL
-116 KKLIPDINEKMTKN
+116 KKIIPDINEKMKNN
-130 YSSIFNNLLS
+130 YSGIFDSLLP

-147 NNENYLNSVLNDLNE
+147 NNETYLNSVLTELNK

-174 ENELNNIEKELND
+174 ENELNNIEKEIND
-187 KQFYI
+187 KLFYI

-215 FNEKKN
+215 FNESKN
-221 KEILNDINN
+221 KEILKDINN
-230 TKISPIDKKDLFAL
+230 TKISPIDKKDLFSI

-249 DEKQIKEQK
+249 NEKEIKEQK
-258 IEESKQKSIE
+258 IEEAKQKSIE
-268 KANMLNE
+268 KAIKLDE

-287 LLISKQ
+287 LLLSKQ

-302 FSNDII
+302 FTNDII

-315 LIWQKVKIYHDKL
+315 IIWQKVKIYHDKL
-328 KKLHSL
+328 KKLHTL

-361 SWVIAGIL
+361 SWVIAEIL
-369 SLGKKVLISH
+369 KLGKKVLISY

-391 LFIKAHLTLKIK
+391 LFIKAHLILKIK
-403 YLEKKINE
+403 YLEKRINE

-417 ERKDVKKKSKR
+417 ERKDVKKKTKR
-428 YNVKLIA
+428 YNAKLIA
-435 KKTLYNI
+435 RKTLNNI

-458 PYIENDKNTSF
+458 PYIENNKNISF
-469 PISLKKFEASNLFFK
+469 PISLKKYETSKLFLK
-484 NSDKKLSKSNSM
+484 DSDKKLSKSNSM
-496 IYFKNQNNYLEG
+496 IYFKHQNNYLEG
-508 EKENKS
+508 EKEKNS
-514 FIEAYKKK
+514 FIDAFKKK

-534 EYFSISDEIK
+534 EYISMSDEIK

-549 NETLKEKE
+549 KESLKEKE

-566 LNKYSTKYNVDKK
+566 LNKYSTKYNIDKK

-602 RQLNIESVKTK
+602 RQLNIESIKTK

-634 NKI
+634 KKI

>member
-1 MKSQKTLLK
+1 MKVQKKLLK
-10 KKQHF
+10 LKQQLF
-15 NSNEEKIPIYNLAEE
+15 SNEKNIPIYNLAEE
-30 EVQKLDINYNIL
+30 EVQKLDINDNIS
-42 SPLNFENEK
+42 SPLNFEDEK
-51 DLKIDINDNIIKEM
+51 DLKININNNLIKEM
-65 SSKIRKIVEN
+65 PSKIMKIVES
-75 KDKKQSSLFNISS
+75 KEKKPNSQFNTS
-88 TNSTNGY
+88 TNSTNEF
-95 NDFNEDD
+95 NNFNEDD
-102 LTFNNNLTTSIQKL
+102 LAFNNNLTTSIEKL
-116 KKLIPDINEKMTKN
+116 KKIIPDINEKMKNN
-130 YSSIFNNLLS
+130 YSGIFDSLLP

-147 NNENYLNSVLNDLNE
+147 NNETYLNSVLTELNE

-174 ENELNNIEKELND
+174 ENELNNIEKEIND
-187 KQFYI
+187 KLFYI

-215 FNEKKN
+215 FNESKN
-221 KEILNDINN
+221 KEILKDINN
-230 TKISPIDKKDLFAL
+230 TKISPIDKKDLFSI

-249 DEKQIKEQK
+249 NEKEIKEQK
-258 IEESKQKSIE
+258 IEEAKQKSIE
-268 KANMLNE
+268 KAIKLDE

-287 LLISKQ
+287 LLLSKQ

-302 FSNDII
+302 FTNDII

-315 LIWQKVKIYHDKL
+315 IIWQKVKIYHDKL
-328 KKLHSL
+328 KKLHTL

-361 SWVIAGIL
+361 SWVIAEIL
-369 SLGKKVLISH
+369 KLGKKVLISY

-391 LFIKAHLTLKIK
+391 LFIKAHLILKIK
-403 YLEKKINE
+403 YLEKRINE

-417 ERKDVKKKSKR
+417 ERKDVKKKTKR
-428 YNVKLIA
+428 YNAKLIA
-435 KKTLYNI
+435 RKTLNNI

-458 PYIENDKNTSF
+458 PYIENNKNISF
-469 PISLKKFEASNLFFK
+469 PISLKKYETSKLFLK
-484 NSDKKLSKSNSM
+484 DSDKKLSKSNSM
-496 IYFKNQNNYLEG
+496 IYFKHQNNYLEG
-508 EKENKS
+508 EKEKNS
-514 FIEAYKKK
+514 FIDAFKKK

-534 EYFSISDEIK
+534 EYISMSDEIK

-549 NETLKEKE
+549 KESLKEKE

-566 LNKYSTKYNVDKK
+566 LNKYSTKYNIDKK

-602 RQLNIESVKTK
+602 KQLNKESIKTK

-634 NKI
+634 KKI

>member
-1 MKSQKTLLK
+1 MKVQKKLLK
-10 KKQHF
+10 LKQQLF
-15 NSNEEKIPIYNLAEE
+15 SNEKNIPIYNLAEE
-30 EVQKLDINYNIL
+30 EVQKLDINDNIS
-42 SPLNFENEK
+42 SPLNFEDEK
-51 DLKIDINDNIIKEM
+51 DLKIGINNNLIKEM
-65 SSKIRKIVEN
+65 PSKILKIVES
-75 KDKKQSSLFNISS
+75 KEKKPNSQFNTS
-88 TNSTNGY
+88 TNSTNEY
-95 NDFNEDD
+95 NNFNEDD
-102 LTFNNNLTTSIQKL
+102 LAFNNNLTTSIEKL
-116 KKLIPDINEKMTKN
+116 KKIIPDINEKMKNN
-130 YSSIFNNLLS
+130 YSGIFDSLLP

-147 NNENYLNSVLNDLNE
+147 NNETYLNSVLTELNE

-174 ENELNNIEKELND
+174 ENELNNIEKEIND
-187 KQFYI
+187 KLFYI

-215 FNEKKN
+215 FNESKN
-221 KEILNDINN
+221 KEILKDINN
-230 TKISPIDKKDLFAL
+230 TKISPIDKKDLFSI

-249 DEKQIKEQK
+249 NEKEIKEQK
-258 IEESKQKSIE
+258 IEEAKQKSIE
-268 KANMLNE
+268 KAIKLDE

-287 LLISKQ
+287 LLLSKQ

-302 FSNDII
+302 FTNDII

-315 LIWQKVKIYHDKL
+315 IIWQKVKIYHDKL
-328 KKLHSL
+328 KKLHTL

-361 SWVIAGIL
+361 SWVIAEIL
-369 SLGKKVLISH
+369 KLGKKVLISY

-391 LFIKAHLTLKIK
+391 LFIKAHLILKIK
-403 YLEKKINE
+403 YLEKRINE

-417 ERKDVKKKSKR
+417 ERKDVKKKTKR
-428 YNVKLIA
+428 YNAKLIA
-435 KKTLYNI
+435 RKTLNNI

-458 PYIENDKNTSF
+458 PYIENNKNISF
-469 PISLKKFEASNLFFK
+469 PISLKKYETSKLFLK
-484 NSDKKLSKSNSM
+484 DSDKKLSKSNSM
-496 IYFKNQNNYLEG
+496 IYFKHQNNYLEG
-508 EKENKS
+508 EKEKNS
-514 FIEAYKKK
+514 FIDAFKKK

-534 EYFSISDEIK
+534 EYISMSDEIK

-549 NETLKEKE
+549 KESLKEKE

-566 LNKYSTKYNVDKK
+566 LNKYSTKYNIDKK

-602 RQLNIESVKTK
+602 RQLNKENIKTK

-620 INKSMLMKKGSMML
+620 INKSMLMKRGSMML
-634 NKI
+634 KKI

>member
-1 MKSQKTLLK
+1 MKVQKKLLK
-10 KKQHF
+10 LKQQLF
-15 NSNEEKIPIYNLAEE
+15 SNEKNIPIYNLAEE
-30 EVQKLDINYNIL
+30 EVQKLDINDNIS
-42 SPLNFENEK
+42 SPLNFEDEK
-51 DLKIDINDNIIKEM
+51 DLKIGINNNLIKEM
-65 SSKIRKIVEN
+65 PSKILKIVES
-75 KDKKQSSLFNISS
+75 KEKKPNSQFNTS
-88 TNSTNGY
+88 TNSTNEY
-95 NDFNEDD
+95 NNFSEDD
-102 LTFNNNLTTSIQKL
+102 LAFNNNNLTTSIEKL
-116 KKLIPDINEKMTKN
+116 KKIIPDINEKMKNN
-130 YSSIFNNLLS
+130 YSGIFDSLLP

-147 NNENYLNSVLNDLNE
+147 NNETYLNSVLTELNE

-174 ENELNNIEKELND
+174 ENELNNIEKEIND
-187 KQFYI
+187 KLFYI

-215 FNEKKN
+215 FNESKN
-221 KEILNDINN
+221 KEILKDINN
-230 TKISPIDKKDLFAL
+230 TKISPIDKKDLFSI

-249 DEKQIKEQK
+249 NEKEIKEQK
-258 IEESKQKSIE
+258 IEEAKQKSIE
-268 KANMLNE
+268 KVIMLDE

-287 LLISKQ
+287 LLLSKQ

-302 FSNDII
+302 FTNDII

-315 LIWQKVKIYHDKL
+315 IIWQKVKIYHDKL
-328 KKLHSL
+328 KKLHTL

-361 SWVIAGIL
+361 SWVIAEIL
-369 SLGKKVLISH
+369 KLGKKVLISY

-391 LFIKAHLTLKIK
+391 LFIKAHLILKIK
-403 YLEKKINE
+403 YLEKRINE

-417 ERKDVKKKSKR
+417 ERKDVKKKTKR
-428 YNVKLIA
+428 YNAKLIA
-435 KKTLYNI
+435 RKTLNNI

-458 PYIENDKNTSF
+458 PYIENNKNISF
-469 PISLKKFEASNLFFK
+469 PISLKKYETSKLFLK
-484 NSDKKLSKSNSM
+484 DSDKKLSKSNSM
-496 IYFKNQNNYLEG
+496 IYFKHQNNYLEG
-508 EKENKS
+508 EKEKNS
-514 FIEAYKKK
+514 FIDAFKKK

-534 EYFSISDEIK
+534 EYISMSDEIK

-549 NETLKEKE
+549 KESLKEKE

-566 LNKYSTKYNVDKK
+566 LNKYSTKYNIDKK

-602 RQLNIESVKTK
+602 KQLNKESIKTK

-620 INKSMLMKKGSMML
+620 INKSMLMKRGSMML
-634 NKI
+634 KKI

>member
-1 MKSQKTLLK
+1 MKVQKKLLK
-10 KKQHF
+10 LKQQLF
-15 NSNEEKIPIYNLAEE
+15 SNEKNIPIYNLAEE
-30 EVQKLDINYNIL
+30 EVQKLDINDNIS
-42 SPLNFENEK
+42 SPLNFEDEK
-51 DLKIDINDNIIKEM
+51 DLKININNNLIKEM
-65 SSKIRKIVEN
+65 PSKILKIVES
-75 KDKKQSSLFNISS
+75 KEKKPNSQFNTS
-88 TNSTNGY
+88 TNSTNEY
-95 NDFNEDD
+95 NNFAEDD
-102 LTFNNNLTTSIQKL
+102 LAFNNNLTTSIEKL
-116 KKLIPDINEKMTKN
+116 KKIIPDINEKMKNN
-130 YSSIFNNLLS
+130 YSGIFDSLLP

-147 NNENYLNSVLNDLNE
+147 NNETYLNSVLTELNE

-174 ENELNNIEKELND
+174 ENELNNIEKEIND
-187 KQFYI
+187 KLFYI

-215 FNEKKN
+215 FNESKN
-221 KEILNDINN
+221 KEILKDINN
-230 TKISPIDKKDLFAL
+230 TKISPIDKKDLFSI

-249 DEKQIKEQK
+249 NEKEIKEQK
-258 IEESKQKSIE
+258 IEEAKQKSIE
-268 KANMLNE
+268 KAIKLDE

-287 LLISKQ
+287 LLLSKQ

-302 FSNDII
+302 FTNDII

-315 LIWQKVKIYHDKL
+315 IIWQKVKIYHDKL
-328 KKLHSL
+328 KKLHTL

-361 SWVIAGIL
+361 SWVIAEIL
-369 SLGKKVLISH
+369 KLGKKVLISY

-391 LFIKAHLTLKIK
+391 LFIKAHLILKIK
-403 YLEKKINE
+403 YLEKRINE

-417 ERKDVKKKSKR
+417 ERKDVKKKTKR
-428 YNVKLIA
+428 YNAKLIA
-435 KKTLYNI
+435 RKTLNNI
-442 KEKFMHNKLEN
+442 KGKFMHNKLEN

-458 PYIENDKNTSF
+458 PYIENNKNISF
-469 PISLKKFEASNLFFK
+469 PISLKKYETSKLFLK
-484 NSDKKLSKSNSM
+484 DSDKKLSKSNSM
-496 IYFKNQNNYLEG
+496 IYFKHQNNYLEG
-508 EKENKS
+508 EKEKNS
-514 FIEAYKKK
+514 FIDAFKKK

-534 EYFSISDEIK
+534 EYISMSDEIK

-549 NETLKEKE
+549 KESLKEKE

-566 LNKYSTKYNVDKK
+566 LNKYSTKYNIDKK

-602 RQLNIESVKTK
+602 KQLNKESIKTK

-620 INKSMLMKKGSMML
+620 INKSMLMKRGSMML
-634 NKI
+634 KKI

>member
-1 MKSQKTLLK
+1 MKVQKKLLK
-10 KKQHF
+10 LKQQLF
-15 NSNEEKIPIYNLAEE
+15 SNEKNIPIYNLAEE
-30 EVQKLDINYNIL
+30 EVQKLDINDNIS
-42 SPLNFENEK
+42 SPLNFEDEK
-51 DLKIDINDNIIKEM
+51 DLKIGINNNLIKEIP
-65 SSKIRKIVEN
+65 SKILKIVES
-75 KDKKQSSLFNISS
+75 KEKKPNSQFNTS
-88 TNSTNGY
+88 TNSTNEY
-95 NDFNEDD
+95 NNFNEDD
-102 LTFNNNLTTSIQKL
+102 LAFNNNLTTSIEKL
-116 KKLIPDINEKMTKN
+116 KKIIPDINEKMKNN
-130 YSSIFNNLLS
+130 YSGIFDSLLP

-147 NNENYLNSVLNDLNE
+147 NNETYLNSVLTELNE

-174 ENELNNIEKELND
+174 ENELNNIEKEIND
-187 KQFYI
+187 KLFYI

-215 FNEKKN
+215 FNESKN
-221 KEILNDINN
+221 KEILKDINN
-230 TKISPIDKKDLFAL
+230 TKISPIDKKDLFSI

-249 DEKQIKEQK
+249 NEKEIKEQK
-258 IEESKQKSIE
+258 IEEAKQKSIE
-268 KANMLNE
+268 KAIKLDE

-287 LLISKQ
+287 LLLSKQ
-293 ISIKKKTER
+293 MSIKKKTER
-302 FSNDII
+302 FTNDII

-315 LIWQKVKIYHDKL
+315 IIWQKVKIYHDKL
-328 KKLHSL
+328 KKLHTL

-361 SWVIAGIL
+361 SWVIAEIL
-369 SLGKKVLISH
+369 KLGKKVLISY

-391 LFIKAHLTLKIK
+391 LFIKAHLILKIK
-403 YLEKKINE
+403 YLEKRINE

-417 ERKDVKKKSKR
+417 ERKDVKKKTKR
-428 YNVKLIA
+428 YNAKLIA
-435 KKTLYNI
+435 RKTLNNI

-458 PYIENDKNTSF
+458 PYIENNKNISF
-469 PISLKKFEASNLFFK
+469 PISLKKYETSKLFLK
-484 NSDKKLSKSNSM
+484 DSDKKISKSNSM
-496 IYFKNQNNYLEG
+496 IYFKHQNNYLEG
-508 EKENKS
+508 EKEKNS
-514 FIEAYKKK
+514 FIDAFKKK

-534 EYFSISDEIK
+534 EYISMSDEIK

-549 NETLKEKE
+549 KESLKEKE

-566 LNKYSTKYNVDKK
+566 LNKYSTKYNIDKK

-602 RQLNIESVKTK
+602 KQLNKESIKTK

-620 INKSMLMKKGSMML
+620 INKSMLMKRGSMML
-634 NKI
+634 KKI

>member
-1 MKSQKTLLK
+1 MKVQKKLLK
-10 KKQHF
+10 LKQQLF
-15 NSNEEKIPIYNLAEE
+15 SNEKNIPIYNLAEE
-30 EVQKLDINYNIL
+30 EVQKLDINDNIS
-42 SPLNFENEK
+42 SPLNFEDEK
-51 DLKIDINDNIIKEM
+51 DLKININNNLIKEM
-65 SSKIRKIVEN
+65 PSKILKIVES
-75 KDKKQSSLFNISS
+75 KEKKPNSQFNTS
-88 TNSTNGY
+88 TNSTNEY
-95 NDFNEDD
+95 NNFSEDD
-102 LTFNNNLTTSIQKL
+102 LAFNNNLTTSIEKL
-116 KKLIPDINEKMTKN
+116 KKIIPDINEKMKNN
-130 YSSIFNNLLS
+130 YSGIFDSLLP

-147 NNENYLNSVLNDLNE
+147 NNETYLNSVLTELNE

-174 ENELNNIEKELND
+174 ENELNNIEKEIND
-187 KQFYI
+187 KLFYI

-215 FNEKKN
+215 FNESKN
-221 KEILNDINN
+221 KEILKDINN
-230 TKISPIDKKDLFAL
+230 TKISPIDKKDLFSI

-249 DEKQIKEQK
+249 NEKEIKEQK
-258 IEESKQKSIE
+258 IEEAKQKSIE
-268 KANMLNE
+268 KAIKLDE

-287 LLISKQ
+287 LLLSKQ

-302 FSNDII
+302 FTNDII

-315 LIWQKVKIYHDKL
+315 IIWQKVKIYHDKL
-328 KKLHSL
+328 KKLHTL

-361 SWVIAGIL
+361 SWVIAEIL
-369 SLGKKVLISH
+369 KLGKKVLISY

-391 LFIKAHLTLKIK
+391 LFIKAHLILKIK
-403 YLEKKINE
+403 YLEKRINE

-417 ERKDVKKKSKR
+417 ERKDVKKKTKR
-428 YNVKLIA
+428 YNAKLIA
-435 KKTLYNI
+435 RKTLNNI

-458 PYIENDKNTSF
+458 PYIENNKNISF
-469 PISLKKFEASNLFFK
+469 PISLKKYETSKLFLK
-484 NSDKKLSKSNSM
+484 DSDKKLSKSNSM
-496 IYFKNQNNYLEG
+496 IYFKHQNNYLEG
-508 EKENKS
+508 EKEKNS
-514 FIEAYKKK
+514 FIDAFKKK

-534 EYFSISDEIK
+534 EYISMSDEIK

-549 NETLKEKE
+549 KESLKEKE

-566 LNKYSTKYNVDKK
+566 LNKYSTKYNIDKK

-602 RQLNIESVKTK
+602 KQLNKESIKTK

-634 NKI
+634 KKI

>member
-1 MKSQKTLLK
+1 MKVQKKLLK
-10 KKQHF
+10 LKQQLF
-15 NSNEEKIPIYNLAEE
+15 SNEKNIPIYNLAEE
-30 EVQKLDINYNIL
+30 EVQKLDINDNIS
-42 SPLNFENEK
+42 SPLNFEDEK
-51 DLKIDINDNIIKEM
+51 DLKININNNLIKEM
-65 SSKIRKIVEN
+65 PSKILKIVES
-75 KDKKQSSLFNISS
+75 KEKKPNSQFNTS
-88 TNSTNGY
+88 TNSTNEY
-95 NDFNEDD
+95 NNFNEDD
-102 LTFNNNLTTSIQKL
+102 LAFNNNLTTSIEKL
-116 KKLIPDINEKMTKN
+116 KKIIPDINEKMKNN
-130 YSSIFNNLLS
+130 YSGIFDSLLP

-147 NNENYLNSVLNDLNE
+147 NNETYLNSVLTELNE

-174 ENELNNIEKELND
+174 ENELNNIEKEIND
-187 KQFYI
+187 KLFYI

-215 FNEKKN
+215 FNESKN
-221 KEILNDINN
+221 KEILKDINN
-230 TKISPIDKKDLFAL
+230 TKISPIDKKDLFSI

-249 DEKQIKEQK
+249 NEKEIKEQK
-258 IEESKQKSIE
+258 IEEAKQKSIE
-268 KANMLNE
+268 KAIKLDE

-287 LLISKQ
+287 LLLSKQ

-302 FSNDII
+302 FTNDII

-315 LIWQKVKIYHDKL
+315 IIWQKVKIYHDKL
-328 KKLHSL
+328 KKLHTL

-361 SWVIAGIL
+361 SWVIAEIL
-369 SLGKKVLISH
+369 KLGKKVLISY

-391 LFIKAHLTLKIK
+391 LFIKAHLILKIK
-403 YLEKKINE
+403 YLEKRINE

-417 ERKDVKKKSKR
+417 ERKDVKKKTKR
-428 YNVKLIA
+428 YNAKLIA
-435 KKTLYNI
+435 RKTLNNI

-458 PYIENDKNTSF
+458 PYIENNKNISF
-469 PISLKKFEASNLFFK
+469 PISLKKYETSKLFLK
-484 NSDKKLSKSNSM
+484 DSDKKLSKSNSM
-496 IYFKNQNNYLEG
+496 IYFKHQNNYLEG
-508 EKENKS
+508 EKEKNS
-514 FIEAYKKK
+514 FIDAFKKK

-534 EYFSISDEIK
+534 EYISMSDEIK

-549 NETLKEKE
+549 KESLKEKE

-566 LNKYSTKYNVDKK
+566 LNKYSTKYNIDKK

-591 EKELSIQDKKE
+591 EKELSIQEKKE
-602 RQLNIESVKTK
+602 RQLNKESIKTK

-634 NKI
+634 KKI

>member
-1 MKSQKTLLK
+1 MKVQKKLLK
-10 KKQHF
+10 LKQQLF
-15 NSNEEKIPIYNLAEE
+15 SNEKNISIYNLAEE
-30 EVQKLDINYNIL
+30 EVQKLDINDNIS
-42 SPLNFENEK
+42 SPLNFEDEK
-51 DLKIDINDNIIKEM
+51 DLKIGINNNLIKEM
-65 SSKIRKIVEN
+65 PSKILKIVES
-75 KDKKQSSLFNISS
+75 KEKKPNSQFNTS
-88 TNSTNGY
+88 TNSTNEY
-95 NDFNEDD
+95 NNFSEDD
-102 LTFNNNLTTSIQKL
+102 LAFNNNLTTSIEKL
-116 KKLIPDINEKMTKN
+116 KKIIPDINEKMKNN
-130 YSSIFNNLLS
+130 YSGIFDSLLP

-147 NNENYLNSVLNDLNE
+147 NNETYLNSVLTELNE

-174 ENELNNIEKELND
+174 ENELNNIEKEIND
-187 KQFYI
+187 KLFYI

-215 FNEKKN
+215 FNESKN
-221 KEILNDINN
+221 KEILKDINN
-230 TKISPIDKKDLFAL
+230 TKISPIDKKDLFSI

-249 DEKQIKEQK
+249 NEKEIKEQK
-258 IEESKQKSIE
+258 IEEAKQKSIE
-268 KANMLNE
+268 KAIKLDE

-287 LLISKQ
+287 LLLSKQ

-302 FSNDII
+302 FTNDII

-315 LIWQKVKIYHDKL
+315 IIWQKVKIYHDKL
-328 KKLHSL
+328 KKLHTF

-361 SWVIAGIL
+361 SWVIAEIL
-369 SLGKKVLISH
+369 KLGKKVLISY

-391 LFIKAHLTLKIK
+391 LFIKAHLILKIK
-403 YLEKKINE
+403 YLEKRINE

-417 ERKDVKKKSKR
+417 ERKDVKKKTKR
-428 YNVKLIA
+428 YNAKLIA
-435 KKTLYNI
+435 RKTLNNI

-458 PYIENDKNTSF
+458 PYIENNKNISF
-469 PISLKKFEASNLFFK
+469 PISLKKYETSKLFLK
-484 NSDKKLSKSNSM
+484 DSDKKLSKSNSM
-496 IYFKNQNNYLEG
+496 IYFKHQNNYLEG
-508 EKENKS
+508 EKEKNS
-514 FIEAYKKK
+514 FIDAFKKK

-534 EYFSISDEIK
+534 EYISMSDEIK

-549 NETLKEKE
+549 KESLKEKE

-566 LNKYSTKYNVDKK
+566 LNKYSTKYNIDKK

-602 RQLNIESVKTK
+602 RQLNIESIKTK

-634 NKI
+634 KKI